1 MAADGKVVIEVELK
15 SDQVEG
21 QLNELK
27 NAFADLGGVG
37 KVFGEM
43 SSLVGTFSNTF
54 KALSGIV
61 GPVAAGV
68 VAAVTT
74 MVTAFSKLYD
84 ASKQN
89 FFENLQNISEK
100 LQPVVDI
107 VQNAT
112 NTILDCFSQ
121 VTDFSFDFST
131 LMADAIEFESS
142 MARVSGI
149 MGVLGDDAKVLT
161 ETTRQYGAT
170 TRYTSLQVSEAFSY
184 MGMAG
189 FSLQESLASIQDVLN
204 LTTIGATELGTASDI
219 VTDGLTAM
227 NMSASQA
234 SNFVDY
240 MAATITRSNTTVEL
254 MGETMKYAGSVAGTL
269 GVSMDDLSVAIGLM
283 ANSSV
288 KGSRAGTAMRTLLAN
303 LSAPT
308 ETVAKAMD
316 KYGIGLVTAK
326 DGSVDLDKTLRN
338 LRSSLKSLPL
348 VEQAAACKDLAGK
361 TGMTGLLSIVN
372 ATDDAYDS
380 LTDSVQNSTQTVS
393 YWNQNLGE
401 AGVTGKECSKRINNL
416 KEVLSQTEYLGAAFN
431 MTTQDMALAL
441 QVLGSDAKVTT
452 KNVEDLFGV
461 LDAMRDPTQ
470 SQKKIFKELG
480 LSYRE
485 IKDDAFDYSATCDMI
500 NENTKGIVDSSKGL
514 KNVVS
519 KNDLI
524 KQLYPNM
531 SLEKANEV
539 LKKYGMTA
547 KTQSTGQ
554 IDLIANLKELRSA
567 FSGMDQATREQTLSN
582 LGLSDS
588 LSEINEVC
596 GLSDEQFDKYCKNL
610 ELVTGLSEKMSQTM
624 DETTKYYLLVLS
636 SALQDVAIQGFEF
649 LKPSIQSAADAL
661 AKFFTVWRS
670 GNEKGNTKDGQALYT
685 FDNFKKALDN
695 LLGYIRNADISG
707 AIQQAF
713 SGINTFITQGGLS
726 RVLAIGKEI
735 IHQICQGIINSKG
748 DIREGISSAIKQI
761 SQFVKDVAPEV
772 EEAGKVILDALRD
785 GIKNNSD
792 NIHDAL
798 EAVASVM
805 NTWIEGSEEIKSLT
819 GSFADIFIDSFIE
832 NLTDRFTGRAS
843 ELWQA
848 ITSWLTNS
856 DYNFDFL
863 SLFSTSLG
871 MPNFLYKSNKG
882 FIERIKK
889 WFTGESYA
897 DEKTGDEKPLNTSKD
912 SNSNK
917 INNKLSSMDAN
928 EIKALQ
934 TQLTALQTT
943 AQSVSNSISQAFT
956 SLQNNLRTSLVG
968 CANIARNQ
976 FVSISNVARNQCLNV
991 SNIVRNQ
998 FLSISNIIR
1007 NQITNARNVVTSQMI
1022 SMKNVISTQVSEAR
1036 NKLTSQMISIRNVS
1050 KTQITLARN
1059 AVTSQ
1064 MISMKRVI
1072 TTQSREARNNFTR
1085 QMISMK
1091 NVARTQSREIGQ
1103 QMANGVTQ
1111 GIQSGTS
1118 RAVSAARSL
1127 VNQVN
1132 AEMKKTAKINSPSKI
1147 TTNYGE
1153 NLDEGWIVGIKNKA
1167 EQVYAAARNVT
1178 TEMQNAMK
1186 MAVQSETT
1194 KFSLEASSNSNLKI
1208 VNSVSNNTV
1217 KEIANSLGETLKET
1231 IGDIKDRPIHVDAS
1245 MDKTKVVDIIAQPVQ
1260 QKNKKIEKRK
1270 NRLEGITSV

>member
-1 MAADGKVVIEVELK
+1 
-15 SDQVEG
+15 
-21 QLNELK
+21 
-27 NAFADLGGVG
+27 
-37 KVFGEM
+37 
-43 SSLVGTFSNTF
+43 
-54 KALSGIV
+54 
-61 GPVAAGV
+61 
-68 VAAVTT
+68 
-74 MVTAFSKLYD
+74 
-84 ASKQN
+84 
-89 FFENLQNISEK
+89 
-100 LQPVVDI
+100 
-107 VQNAT
+107 
-112 NTILDCFSQ
+112 
-121 VTDFSFDFST
+121 
-131 LMADAIEFESS
+131 
-142 MARVSGI
+142 
-149 MGVLGDDAKVLT
+149 
-161 ETTRQYGAT
+161 
-170 TRYTSLQVSEAFSY
+170 
-184 MGMAG
+184 
-189 FSLQESLASIQDVLN
+189 
-204 LTTIGATELGTASDI
+204 
-219 VTDGLTAM
+219 
-227 NMSASQA
+227 
-234 SNFVDY
+234 
-240 MAATITRSNTTVEL
+240 
-254 MGETMKYAGSVAGTL
+254 MKYAGSVAGTL

-308 ETVAKAMD
+308 ETVAKAME
-316 KYGIGLVTAK
+316 KYGIELITAK

-401 AGVTGKECSKRINNL
+401 AGVTGEECSKRIDNL

-441 QVLGSDAKVTT
+441 QVLGSDAKVTS

-461 LDAMRDPTQ
+461 LDAMRNPTN
-470 SQKKIFKELG
+470 SQKKQFKELG
-480 LSYRE
+480 LTYKE
-485 IKDDAFDYSATCDMI
+485 INDDAFDYSATCDMI
-500 NENTKGIVDSSKGL
+500 NENTKGIVDSAKGL
-514 KNVVS
+514 KDVVS
-519 KNDLI
+519 KQEIIDKLNPD
-524 KQLYPNM
+524 M
-531 SLEKANEV
+531 SLKEANKV
-539 LKKYGMTA
+539 LKEYGMSA
-547 KTQSTGQ
+547 KSASTGQ
-554 IDLIANLKELRSA
+554 IDLIANLTQLREK
-567 FSGMDQATREQTLSN
+567 FGNMDQATREQILTN

-588 LSEINEVC
+588 LDEINEIC
-596 GLSDEQFDKYCKNL
+596 GLSDEQFKLYCDNL
-610 ELVTGLSEKMSQTM
+610 NLVTGLSEKMAQAM
-624 DETTKYYLLVLS
+624 DETTKNKLLILS
-636 SALQDVAIQGFEF
+636 SALQDVAIEGFEF
-649 LKPSIQSAADAL
+649 LKPAIQSTSEKL
-661 AKFFTVWRS
+661 AEFFSVWRS
-670 GNEKGNTKDGQALYT
+670 GNKEGTVEDGQVLYT

-695 LLGYIRNADISG
+695 MLGYIRNADISG

-713 SGINTFITQGGLS
+713 SGINTFITKGGLS

-735 IHQICQGIINSKG
+735 IHQICQGIIKSKG

-819 GSFADIFIDSFIE
+819 GNFADIFIDSLIE
-832 NLTDRFTGRAS
+832 NFKSRTVGRAT
-843 ELWQA
+843 ELWNA
-848 ITSWLTNS
+848 ATSWLTHS
-856 DYNFDFL
+856 TPDF
-863 SLFSTSLG
+863 S
-871 MPNFLYKSNKG
+871 KG
-882 FIERIKK
+882 GTGLLKK
-889 WFTGESYA
+889 ISEWFTGESYA
-897 DEKTGDEKPLNTSKD
+897 DEKTGNEKPLNTSKD

-917 INNKLSSMDAN
+917 INSKLSSMNTD

-943 AQSVSNSISQAFT
+943 AQNVSNSISQAFT
-956 SLQNNLRTSLVG
+956 SMQNNLRTSLVG

-976 FVSISNVARNQCLNV
+976 FVSISNVARNQSLNV

-1022 SMKNVISTQVSEAR
+1022 SMKKVISTQISEAR

-1111 GIQSGTS
+1111 GIQSGTA

-1132 AEMKKTAKINSPSKI
+1132 AEMKKTAKINSPSKV
-1147 TTNYGE
+1147 TTDYGE
-1153 NLDEGWIVGIKNKA
+1153 YMDEGLIVGMKNKA
-1167 EQVYAAARNVT
+1167 EQVYAVARDVT
-1178 TEMQNAMK
+1178 SEMQNAMK

-1194 KFSLEASSNSNLKI
+1194 KFSLEASNNSNLRI
-1208 VNSVSNNTV
+1208 INSVSNNTV

-1231 IGDIKDRPIHVDAS
+1231 IGDISDRPIQVQAN
-1245 MDKTKVVDIIAQPVQ
+1245 MDKVKVVDIIAKPIDE
-1260 QKNKKIEKRK
+1260 KNKRDEKRL

>member
-1 MAADGKVVIEVELK
+1 
-15 SDQVEG
+15 
-21 QLNELK
+21 
-27 NAFADLGGVG
+27 
-37 KVFGEM
+37 
-43 SSLVGTFSNTF
+43 
-54 KALSGIV
+54 
-61 GPVAAGV
+61 
-68 VAAVTT
+68 
-74 MVTAFSKLYD
+74 
-84 ASKQN
+84 
-89 FFENLQNISEK
+89 
-100 LQPVVDI
+100 
-107 VQNAT
+107 
-112 NTILDCFSQ
+112 
-121 VTDFSFDFST
+121 
-131 LMADAIEFESS
+131 
-142 MARVSGI
+142 
-149 MGVLGDDAKVLT
+149 
-161 ETTRQYGAT
+161 
-170 TRYTSLQVSEAFSY
+170 
-184 MGMAG
+184 
-189 FSLQESLASIQDVLN
+189 
-204 LTTIGATELGTASDI
+204 
-219 VTDGLTAM
+219 
-227 NMSASQA
+227 
-234 SNFVDY
+234 
-240 MAATITRSNTTVEL
+240 
-254 MGETMKYAGSVAGTL
+254 MKYAGSVAGTL

-441 QVLGSDAKVTT
+441 QVLGSDAKVTS

-649 LKPSIQSAADAL
+649 LKPSIQSTADAL

-670 GNEKGNTKDGQALYT
+670 GNEDGTTKNNQALYT

-695 LLGYIRNADISG
+695 LLEHIKNADISG

-772 EEAGKVILDALRD
+772 EEAGRVILDALRD

-798 EAVASVM
+798 DAVASAM
-805 NTWIEGSEEIKSLT
+805 NSWVEGSEQIKSLT

-848 ITSWLTNS
+848 ITSWITS
-856 DYNFDFL
+856 SKPDF
-863 SLFSTSLG
+863 S
-871 MPNFLYKSNKG
+871 KG
-882 FIERIKK
+882 GTGIIQGLVN

-897 DEKTGDEKPLNTSKD
+897 DEKTGNEKPLNTSKD

-917 INNKLSSMDAN
+917 INSKLSSMDTN

-934 TQLTALQTT
+934 TQLTALQST
-943 AQSVSNSISQAFT
+943 AQSVSSSISQAFT
-956 SLQNNLRTSLVG
+956 SMQNNLRTSLVG

-976 FVSISNVARNQCLNV
+976 FVSISNVARNQSLNV

-1050 KTQITLARN
+1050 RTQITLARN

-1111 GIQSGTS
+1111 GIQSGTA

-1132 AEMKKTAKINSPSKI
+1132 AEMKKTAKINSPSKV
-1147 TTNYGE
+1147 TTDYGE
-1153 NLDEGWIVGIKNKA
+1153 YMDEGLIVGMKNKA
-1167 EQVYAAARNVT
+1167 EQVYAVARDVT
-1178 TEMQNAMK
+1178 SEMQNAMK

-1231 IGDIKDRPIHVDAS
+1231 IEGINDRPIQVEAN

-1260 QKNKKIEKRK
+1260 QKNKKVEQRK

>member
-1 MAADGKVVIEVELK
+1 MEIIHKVY
-15 SDQVEG
+15 Q
-21 QLNELK
+21 
-27 NAFADLGGVG
+27 
-37 KVFGEM
+37 
-43 SSLVGTFSNTF
+43 
-54 KALSGIV
+54 
-61 GPVAAGV
+61 
-68 VAAVTT
+68 
-74 MVTAFSKLYD
+74 
-84 ASKQN
+84 
-89 FFENLQNISEK
+89 
-100 LQPVVDI
+100 
-107 VQNAT
+107 
-112 NTILDCFSQ
+112 
-121 VTDFSFDFST
+121 SFT
-131 LMADAIEFESS
+131 
-142 MARVSGI
+142 
-149 MGVLGDDAKVLT
+149 
-161 ETTRQYGAT
+161 Y
-170 TRYTSLQVSEAFSY
+170 RY
-184 MGMAG
+184 AG
-189 FSLQESLASIQDVLN
+189 FSLQESLSSIKDVLN
-204 LTTIGATELGTASDI
+204 LTTIGATQLGTASDI

-240 MAATITRSNTTVEL
+240 MAATITRSNTDVEM

-308 ETVAKAMD
+308 DTVAKAME
-316 KYGIGLVTAK
+316 KYGIELITAK

-401 AGVTGKECSKRINNL
+401 AGVTGEECSKRIDNL

-441 QVLGSDAKVTT
+441 QVLGSDAKVTS

-461 LDAMRDPTQ
+461 LDAMRNPTN
-470 SQKKIFKELG
+470 SQKKQFKELG
-480 LSYRE
+480 LTYKE
-485 IKDDAFDYSATCDMI
+485 INDDAFDYSATCDMI
-500 NENTKGIVDSSKGL
+500 NENTKGIVDSAKGL
-514 KNVVS
+514 KDVVS
-519 KNDLI
+519 KQEIIDKLNPD
-524 KQLYPNM
+524 M
-531 SLEKANEV
+531 SLKEANKV
-539 LKKYGMTA
+539 LKEYGMSA
-547 KTQSTGQ
+547 KSASTGQ
-554 IDLIANLKELRSA
+554 IDLIANLTQLREK
-567 FSGMDQATREQTLSN
+567 FGNMDQATREQILTN

-588 LSEINEVC
+588 LDEINEIC
-596 GLSDEQFDKYCKNL
+596 GLSDEQFKLYCDNL
-610 ELVTGLSEKMSQTM
+610 NLVTGLSEKMAQAM
-624 DETTKYYLLVLS
+624 DETTKNKLLILS
-636 SALQDVAIQGFEF
+636 SALQDVAIEGFEF
-649 LKPSIQSAADAL
+649 LKPAIQSTSEKL
-661 AKFFTVWRS
+661 AEFFSVWRS
-670 GNEKGNTKDGQALYT
+670 GNKEGTVEDGQVLYT

-695 LLGYIRNADISG
+695 MLGYIRNADISG

-713 SGINTFITQGGLS
+713 SGINTFITKGGLS

-735 IHQICQGIINSKG
+735 IHQICQGIIKSKG

-819 GSFADIFIDSFIE
+819 GNFADIFIDSLIE
-832 NLTDRFTGRAS
+832 NFKSRTVGRAT
-843 ELWQA
+843 ELWNA
-848 ITSWLTNS
+848 ATSWLTHS
-856 DYNFDFL
+856 TPDF
-863 SLFSTSLG
+863 S
-871 MPNFLYKSNKG
+871 KG
-882 FIERIKK
+882 GTGLLKK
-889 WFTGESYA
+889 ISEWFTGESYA
-897 DEKTGDEKPLNTSKD
+897 DKKTGNEKPLNTSKD

-917 INNKLSSMDAN
+917 INTKLSSMDTN

-934 TQLTALQTT
+934 TQLTALQSTV
-943 AQSVSNSISQAFT
+943 QSVSSSISQAFT
-956 SLQNNLRTSLVG
+956 SMQNNLRTSLVG

-976 FVSISNVARNQCLNV
+976 FVSISNVARNQSLNV

-1022 SMKNVISTQVSEAR
+1022 SMKKVISTQISEAR

-1050 KTQITLARN
+1050 RTQITLARN
-1059 AVTSQ
+1059 AVTYQ

-1103 QMANGVTQ
+1103 QLANGVTQ
-1111 GIQSGTS
+1111 GIQSGTA

-1132 AEMKKTAKINSPSKI
+1132 AEMKKTAKINSPSKV
-1147 TTNYGE
+1147 TTDYGE
-1153 NLDEGWIVGIKNKA
+1153 YMDEGLIVGMKNKA
-1167 EQVYAAARNVT
+1167 EQVYAVARDVT
-1178 TEMQNAMK
+1178 SEMQNAMK

-1231 IGDIKDRPIHVDAS
+1231 IGDISDRPIQVQAN
-1245 MDKTKVVDIIAQPVQ
+1245 MDKVKVVDIIAKPIDE
-1260 QKNKKIEKRK
+1260 KNKRDEKRL

>member
-1 MAADGKVVIEVELK
+1 
-15 SDQVEG
+15 
-21 QLNELK
+21 
-27 NAFADLGGVG
+27 
-37 KVFGEM
+37 
-43 SSLVGTFSNTF
+43 
-54 KALSGIV
+54 
-61 GPVAAGV
+61 
-68 VAAVTT
+68 
-74 MVTAFSKLYD
+74 
-84 ASKQN
+84 
-89 FFENLQNISEK
+89 
-100 LQPVVDI
+100 
-107 VQNAT
+107 
-112 NTILDCFSQ
+112 
-121 VTDFSFDFST
+121 
-131 LMADAIEFESS
+131 
-142 MARVSGI
+142 
-149 MGVLGDDAKVLT
+149 
-161 ETTRQYGAT
+161 
-170 TRYTSLQVSEAFSY
+170 
-184 MGMAG
+184 
-189 FSLQESLASIQDVLN
+189 
-204 LTTIGATELGTASDI
+204 
-219 VTDGLTAM
+219 
-227 NMSASQA
+227 
-234 SNFVDY
+234 
-240 MAATITRSNTTVEL
+240 
-254 MGETMKYAGSVAGTL
+254 MKYAGSVAGTL

-761 SQFVKDVAPEV
+761 SEFVKDVAPEI

-792 NIHDAL
+792 NIHDVL
-798 EAVASVM
+798 DAVASVM
-805 NTWIEGSEEIKSLT
+805 NSWVEGSEEIKSLT
-819 GSFADIFIDSFIE
+819 GNFADIFIDSLIE
-832 NLTDRFTGRAS
+832 NFKSRTVGRAT
-843 ELWQA
+843 ELWNA
-848 ITSWLTNS
+848 ATSWLTHS
-856 DYNFDFL
+856 TPDF
-863 SLFSTSLG
+863 S
-871 MPNFLYKSNKG
+871 KG
-882 FIERIKK
+882 GTGLLKK
-889 WFTGESYA
+889 ISEWFTGESYA

-1050 KTQITLARN
+1050 RTQITLARN

-1147 TTNYGE
+1147 TINYGE

-1270 NRLEGITSV
+1270 YRLEGITSV

>member
-1 MAADGKVVIEVELK
+1 MEIIHKVY
-15 SDQVEG
+15 Q
-21 QLNELK
+21 
-27 NAFADLGGVG
+27 
-37 KVFGEM
+37 
-43 SSLVGTFSNTF
+43 
-54 KALSGIV
+54 
-61 GPVAAGV
+61 
-68 VAAVTT
+68 
-74 MVTAFSKLYD
+74 
-84 ASKQN
+84 
-89 FFENLQNISEK
+89 
-100 LQPVVDI
+100 
-107 VQNAT
+107 
-112 NTILDCFSQ
+112 
-121 VTDFSFDFST
+121 SFT
-131 LMADAIEFESS
+131 
-142 MARVSGI
+142 
-149 MGVLGDDAKVLT
+149 
-161 ETTRQYGAT
+161 Y
-170 TRYTSLQVSEAFSY
+170 RY
-184 MGMAG
+184 AG
-189 FSLQESLASIQDVLN
+189 FSLQESLASIKDVLN
-204 LTTIGATELGTASDI
+204 LTTIGATQLGTASDI

-308 ETVAKAMD
+308 DTVAKAME
-316 KYGIGLVTAK
+316 KYGIELLTAK

-401 AGVTGKECSKRINNL
+401 AGVTGEECSKRIDNL

-441 QVLGSDAKVTT
+441 QVLGSDAKVTS

-461 LDAMRDPTQ
+461 LDAMRNPTNA
-470 SQKKIFKELG
+470 QKKQFKELG
-480 LSYRE
+480 LTYKE
-485 IKDDAFDYSATCDMI
+485 INDDAFDYSATCDMI
-500 NENTKGIVDSSKGL
+500 NENTKGIVDNAKGL
-514 KNVVS
+514 KDVVS
-519 KNDLI
+519 KQEIIDKLNPD
-524 KQLYPNM
+524 M
-531 SLEKANEV
+531 SLKEANQV
-539 LKKYGMTA
+539 LKEYGLSA
-547 KTQSTGQ
+547 KSASTGQ
-554 IDLIANLKELRSA
+554 IDLIANLTQLREK
-567 FSGMDQATREQTLSN
+567 FGDMDKSTREQILTN

-588 LSEINEVC
+588 LDEINEIC
-596 GLSDEQFDKYCKNL
+596 GLSDEQFKLYCDNL
-610 ELVTGLSEKMSQTM
+610 NLVTGLSEKMAQAM
-624 DETTKYYLLVLS
+624 DETTKNKLLILS

-649 LKPSIQSAADAL
+649 LKPAIQSTSEKL
-661 AKFFTVWRS
+661 AEFFSVWRS
-670 GNEKGNTKDGQALYT
+670 GNKEGTTEDGQVLYT

-695 LLGYIRNADISG
+695 MLGYIRNADISG

-798 EAVASVM
+798 DAVASAM
-805 NTWIEGSEEIKSLT
+805 NSWVEGSEQIKSLT
-819 GSFADIFIDSFIE
+819 GSFADIFIDSLIE
-832 NLTDRFTGRAS
+832 NFKSRTVGRAT
-843 ELWQA
+843 ELWNA
-848 ITSWLTNS
+848 ATSWLTHS
-856 DYNFDFL
+856 TPDF
-863 SLFSTSLG
+863 S
-871 MPNFLYKSNKG
+871 KG
-882 FIERIKK
+882 GTGLLKK
-889 WFTGESYA
+889 ISEWFTGESYA

-956 SLQNNLRTSLVG
+956 SLQNNLRTSL
-968 CANIARNQ
+968 NIARNQ

-1050 KTQITLARN
+1050 RTQITLARN

-1111 GIQSGTS
+1111 GIQSGTA

-1132 AEMKKTAKINSPSKI
+1132 AEMKKTAKINSPSKV
-1147 TTNYGE
+1147 TTDYGE
-1153 NLDEGWIVGIKNKA
+1153 YMDEGLIVGMKNKA
-1167 EQVYAAARNVT
+1167 EQVYAVARDVT
-1178 TEMQNAMK
+1178 SEMQNAMK

-1231 IGDIKDRPIHVDAS
+1231 IEGINDRPIQVEAN

>member
-1 MAADGKVVIEVELK
+1 
-15 SDQVEG
+15 
-21 QLNELK
+21 
-27 NAFADLGGVG
+27 
-37 KVFGEM
+37 
-43 SSLVGTFSNTF
+43 
-54 KALSGIV
+54 
-61 GPVAAGV
+61 
-68 VAAVTT
+68 
-74 MVTAFSKLYD
+74 
-84 ASKQN
+84 
-89 FFENLQNISEK
+89 
-100 LQPVVDI
+100 
-107 VQNAT
+107 
-112 NTILDCFSQ
+112 
-121 VTDFSFDFST
+121 
-131 LMADAIEFESS
+131 
-142 MARVSGI
+142 
-149 MGVLGDDAKVLT
+149 
-161 ETTRQYGAT
+161 
-170 TRYTSLQVSEAFSY
+170 
-184 MGMAG
+184 
-189 FSLQESLASIQDVLN
+189 
-204 LTTIGATELGTASDI
+204 
-219 VTDGLTAM
+219 
-227 NMSASQA
+227 
-234 SNFVDY
+234 
-240 MAATITRSNTTVEL
+240 
-254 MGETMKYAGSVAGTL
+254 MKYAGSVAGTL

-308 ETVAKAMD
+308 DTVAKAME
-316 KYGIGLVTAK
+316 KYGIELITAK

-401 AGVTGKECSKRINNL
+401 AGVTGEECSKRIDNL

-441 QVLGSDAKVTT
+441 QVLGSDAKVTS

-461 LDAMRDPTQ
+461 LDAMRNPTN
-470 SQKKIFKELG
+470 SQKKQFKELG
-480 LSYRE
+480 LTYKE
-485 IKDDAFDYSATCDMI
+485 INDDAFDYSATCDMI
-500 NENTKGIVDSSKGL
+500 NENTKGIVDSAKGL
-514 KNVVS
+514 KDVVS
-519 KNDLI
+519 KQEIIDKLNPD
-524 KQLYPNM
+524 M
-531 SLEKANEV
+531 SLKEANKV
-539 LKKYGMTA
+539 LKEYGMSA
-547 KTQSTGQ
+547 KSASTGQ
-554 IDLIANLKELRSA
+554 IDLIANLTQLREK
-567 FSGMDQATREQTLSN
+567 FGNMDQATREQILTN

-588 LSEINEVC
+588 LDEINEIC
-596 GLSDEQFDKYCKNL
+596 GLSDEQFKLYCDNL
-610 ELVTGLSEKMSQTM
+610 NLVTGLSEKMAQAM
-624 DETTKYYLLVLS
+624 DETTKNKLLILS
-636 SALQDVAIQGFEF
+636 SALQDVAIEGFEF
-649 LKPSIQSAADAL
+649 LKPAIQSTSEKL
-661 AKFFTVWRS
+661 AEFFSVWRS
-670 GNEKGNTKDGQALYT
+670 GNKEGTVEDGQVLYT

-695 LLGYIRNADISG
+695 MLGYIRNADISG

-713 SGINTFITQGGLS
+713 SGINTFITKGGLS

-735 IHQICQGIINSKG
+735 IHQICQGIIKSKG

-761 SQFVKDVAPEV
+761 SQFIKDVAPEV

-819 GSFADIFIDSFIE
+819 GNFADIFIDSLIE
-832 NLTDRFTGRAS
+832 NFKSRTVGRAT
-843 ELWQA
+843 ELWNA
-848 ITSWLTNS
+848 ATSWLTHS
-856 DYNFDFL
+856 TPDF
-863 SLFSTSLG
+863 S
-871 MPNFLYKSNKG
+871 KG
-882 FIERIKK
+882 GTGLLKK
-889 WFTGESYA
+889 ISEWFTGESYA
-897 DEKTGDEKPLNTSKD
+897 DEKTGNEKPLNTSKD

-917 INNKLSSMDAN
+917 INTKLSSMDTN

-934 TQLTALQTT
+934 TQLTALQSTV
-943 AQSVSNSISQAFT
+943 QSVSSSISQAFT
-956 SLQNNLRTSLVG
+956 SMQNNLRTSLVG

-976 FVSISNVARNQCLNV
+976 FVSISNVARNQSLNV

-1022 SMKNVISTQVSEAR
+1022 SMKKVISTQISEAR

-1050 KTQITLARN
+1050 RTQITLARN
-1059 AVTSQ
+1059 AVTYQ

-1103 QMANGVTQ
+1103 QLANGVTQ
-1111 GIQSGTS
+1111 GIQSGTA

-1132 AEMKKTAKINSPSKI
+1132 AEMKKTAKINSPSKV
-1147 TTNYGE
+1147 TTDYGE
-1153 NLDEGWIVGIKNKA
+1153 YMDEGLIVGMKNKA
-1167 EQVYAAARNVT
+1167 EQVYAVARDVT
-1178 TEMQNAMK
+1178 SEMQNAMK

-1231 IGDIKDRPIHVDAS
+1231 IGDISDRPIQVQAN
-1245 MDKTKVVDIIAQPVQ
+1245 MDKVKVVDIIAKPIDE
-1260 QKNKKIEKRK
+1260 KNKRDEKRL

>member
-1 MAADGKVVIEVELK
+1 MEIIHKVY
-15 SDQVEG
+15 Q
-21 QLNELK
+21 
-27 NAFADLGGVG
+27 
-37 KVFGEM
+37 
-43 SSLVGTFSNTF
+43 
-54 KALSGIV
+54 
-61 GPVAAGV
+61 
-68 VAAVTT
+68 
-74 MVTAFSKLYD
+74 
-84 ASKQN
+84 
-89 FFENLQNISEK
+89 
-100 LQPVVDI
+100 
-107 VQNAT
+107 
-112 NTILDCFSQ
+112 
-121 VTDFSFDFST
+121 SFT
-131 LMADAIEFESS
+131 
-142 MARVSGI
+142 
-149 MGVLGDDAKVLT
+149 
-161 ETTRQYGAT
+161 Y
-170 TRYTSLQVSEAFSY
+170 RY
-184 MGMAG
+184 AG
-189 FSLQESLASIQDVLN
+189 FSLQESLASIKDVLN
-204 LTTIGATELGTASDI
+204 LTTIGATQLGTASDI

-240 MAATITRSNTTVEL
+240 MAATITRSNTDVEM

-308 ETVAKAMD
+308 DTVAKAME
-316 KYGIGLVTAK
+316 KYGIELITAK

-401 AGVTGKECSKRINNL
+401 AGVTGEECSKRIDNL

-441 QVLGSDAKVTT
+441 QVLGSDAKVTS

-461 LDAMRDPTQ
+461 LDAMRNPTN
-470 SQKKIFKELG
+470 SQKKQFKELG
-480 LSYRE
+480 LTYKE
-485 IKDDAFDYSATCDMI
+485 INDDAFDYSATCDMI
-500 NENTKGIVDSSKGL
+500 NENTKGIVDSAKGL
-514 KNVVS
+514 KDVVS
-519 KNDLI
+519 KQEIIDKLNPD
-524 KQLYPNM
+524 M
-531 SLEKANEV
+531 SLKEANKV
-539 LKKYGMTA
+539 LKEYGMSA
-547 KTQSTGQ
+547 KSASTGQ
-554 IDLIANLKELRSA
+554 IDLIANLTQLREK
-567 FSGMDQATREQTLSN
+567 FGNMDQATREQILTN

-588 LSEINEVC
+588 LDEINEIC
-596 GLSDEQFDKYCKNL
+596 GLSDEQFKLYCDNL
-610 ELVTGLSEKMSQTM
+610 NLVTGLSEKMAQAM
-624 DETTKYYLLVLS
+624 DETTKNKLLILS
-636 SALQDVAIQGFEF
+636 SALQDVAIEGFEF
-649 LKPSIQSAADAL
+649 LKPAIQSTSEKL
-661 AKFFTVWRS
+661 AEFFSVWRS
-670 GNEKGNTKDGQALYT
+670 GNKEGTVEDGQVLYT

-695 LLGYIRNADISG
+695 MLGYIRNADISG

-761 SQFVKDVAPEV
+761 SEFVKDVAPEI
-772 EEAGKVILDALRD
+772 EEAGRVILDALRD

-798 EAVASVM
+798 DAVASAM
-805 NTWIEGSEEIKSLT
+805 NSWVEGSEQIKSLT
-819 GSFADIFIDSFIE
+819 GSFADIFIDSLIE
-832 NLTDRFTGRAS
+832 NLKSRTIGRAT
-843 ELWQA
+843 ELWNA
-848 ITSWLTNS
+848 ATSWLTHS
-856 DYNFDFL
+856 TPDF
-863 SLFSTSLG
+863 S
-871 MPNFLYKSNKG
+871 KG
-882 FIERIKK
+882 GTGLLKK
-889 WFTGESYA
+889 ISEWFTGESYA
-897 DEKTGDEKPLNTSKD
+897 DEKTGNEKPLNTSKD

-917 INNKLSSMDAN
+917 INTKLSSMDTN

-934 TQLTALQTT
+934 TQLTALQSTV
-943 AQSVSNSISQAFT
+943 QSVSSSISQAFT
-956 SLQNNLRTSLVG
+956 SMQNNLRTSLVG

-976 FVSISNVARNQCLNV
+976 FVSISNVARNQSLNV

-1132 AEMKKTAKINSPSKI
+1132 AEMKKTAKINSPSKV
-1147 TTNYGE
+1147 TTDYGE
-1153 NLDEGWIVGIKNKA
+1153 YMDEGLIVGMKNKA
-1167 EQVYAAARNVT
+1167 EQVYAVARDVT
-1178 TEMQNAMK
+1178 SEMQNAMK

-1231 IGDIKDRPIHVDAS
+1231 IGDISDRPIQVQAN
-1245 MDKTKVVDIIAQPVQ
+1245 MDKVKVVDIIAKPIDE
-1260 QKNKKIEKRK
+1260 KNKRDEKRL

>member
-1 MAADGKVVIEVELK
+1 
-15 SDQVEG
+15 
-21 QLNELK
+21 
-27 NAFADLGGVG
+27 
-37 KVFGEM
+37 
-43 SSLVGTFSNTF
+43 
-54 KALSGIV
+54 
-61 GPVAAGV
+61 
-68 VAAVTT
+68 
-74 MVTAFSKLYD
+74 
-84 ASKQN
+84 
-89 FFENLQNISEK
+89 
-100 LQPVVDI
+100 
-107 VQNAT
+107 
-112 NTILDCFSQ
+112 
-121 VTDFSFDFST
+121 
-131 LMADAIEFESS
+131 
-142 MARVSGI
+142 
-149 MGVLGDDAKVLT
+149 
-161 ETTRQYGAT
+161 
-170 TRYTSLQVSEAFSY
+170 
-184 MGMAG
+184 
-189 FSLQESLASIQDVLN
+189 
-204 LTTIGATELGTASDI
+204 
-219 VTDGLTAM
+219 
-227 NMSASQA
+227 
-234 SNFVDY
+234 
-240 MAATITRSNTTVEL
+240 
-254 MGETMKYAGSVAGTL
+254 MKYAGSVAGTL

-308 ETVAKAMD
+308 DTVAKAME
-316 KYGIGLVTAK
+316 KYGIELITAK

-441 QVLGSDAKVTT
+441 QVLGSDAKVTS

-461 LDAMRDPTQ
+461 LDAMRNPTNA
-470 SQKKIFKELG
+470 QKKQFKELG
-480 LSYRE
+480 LTYKE
-485 IKDDAFDYSATCDMI
+485 INDDAFDYSATCDMI
-500 NENTKGIVDSSKGL
+500 NENTKGIVDNAKGL
-514 KNVVS
+514 KDVVS
-519 KNDLI
+519 KQEIIDKLNPD
-524 KQLYPNM
+524 M
-531 SLEKANEV
+531 SLKEANQV
-539 LKKYGMTA
+539 LKEYGLSA
-547 KTQSTGQ
+547 KSASTGQ
-554 IDLIANLKELRSA
+554 IDLIANLTQLREK
-567 FSGMDQATREQTLSN
+567 FGDMDKSTREQILTN

-588 LSEINEVC
+588 LDEINEIC
-596 GLSDEQFDKYCKNL
+596 GLSDEQFKLYCDNL
-610 ELVTGLSEKMSQTM
+610 NLVTGLSEKMAQAM
-624 DETTKYYLLVLS
+624 DETTKNKLLILS
-636 SALQDVAIQGFEF
+636 SALQDVAIEGFEF
-649 LKPSIQSAADAL
+649 LKPAIQSTSEKL
-661 AKFFTVWRS
+661 AEFFSVWRS
-670 GNEKGNTKDGQALYT
+670 GNKEGTVEDGQVLYT

-695 LLGYIRNADISG
+695 MLGYIRNADISG

-713 SGINTFITQGGLS
+713 SGINTFITKGGLS

-735 IHQICQGIINSKG
+735 IHQICQGIIKSKG

-792 NIHDAL
+792 NIHGAL
-798 EAVASVM
+798 EAVASVI

-819 GSFADIFIDSFIE
+819 GNFADIFIDSLIE
-832 NLTDRFTGRAS
+832 NFKSRTVGRAT
-843 ELWQA
+843 ELWNA
-848 ITSWLTNS
+848 ATSWLTHS
-856 DYNFDFL
+856 TPDF
-863 SLFSTSLG
+863 S
-871 MPNFLYKSNKG
+871 KG
-882 FIERIKK
+882 GTGLLKK
-889 WFTGESYA
+889 ISEWFTGESYA
-897 DEKTGDEKPLNTSKD
+897 DEKTGNEKPLNTSKD

-917 INNKLSSMDAN
+917 INTKLSSMDTN

-934 TQLTALQTT
+934 TQLTALQSTV
-943 AQSVSNSISQAFT
+943 QSVSSSISQAFT
-956 SLQNNLRTSLVG
+956 SMQNNLRTSLVG

-976 FVSISNVARNQCLNV
+976 FVSISNVARNQSLNV

-1022 SMKNVISTQVSEAR
+1022 SMKKVISTQISEAR

-1050 KTQITLARN
+1050 RTQITLARN
-1059 AVTSQ
+1059 AVTYQ

-1103 QMANGVTQ
+1103 QLANGVTQ
-1111 GIQSGTS
+1111 GIQSGTA

-1132 AEMKKTAKINSPSKI
+1132 AEMKKTAKINSPSKV
-1147 TTNYGE
+1147 TTDYGE
-1153 NLDEGWIVGIKNKA
+1153 YMDEGLIVGMKNKA
-1167 EQVYAAARNVT
+1167 EQVYAVARDVT
-1178 TEMQNAMK
+1178 SEMQNAMK

-1231 IGDIKDRPIHVDAS
+1231 IGDISDRPIQVQAN
-1245 MDKTKVVDIIAQPVQ
+1245 MDKVKVVDIIAKPIDE
-1260 QKNKKIEKRK
+1260 KNKRDEKRL

>member
-1 MAADGKVVIEVELK
+1 
-15 SDQVEG
+15 
-21 QLNELK
+21 
-27 NAFADLGGVG
+27 
-37 KVFGEM
+37 
-43 SSLVGTFSNTF
+43 
-54 KALSGIV
+54 
-61 GPVAAGV
+61 
-68 VAAVTT
+68 
-74 MVTAFSKLYD
+74 
-84 ASKQN
+84 
-89 FFENLQNISEK
+89 
-100 LQPVVDI
+100 
-107 VQNAT
+107 
-112 NTILDCFSQ
+112 
-121 VTDFSFDFST
+121 
-131 LMADAIEFESS
+131 
-142 MARVSGI
+142 
-149 MGVLGDDAKVLT
+149 
-161 ETTRQYGAT
+161 
-170 TRYTSLQVSEAFSY
+170 
-184 MGMAG
+184 
-189 FSLQESLASIQDVLN
+189 
-204 LTTIGATELGTASDI
+204 
-219 VTDGLTAM
+219 
-227 NMSASQA
+227 
-234 SNFVDY
+234 
-240 MAATITRSNTTVEL
+240 
-254 MGETMKYAGSVAGTL
+254 MKYAGSVAGTL

-308 ETVAKAMD
+308 DTVAKAME
-316 KYGIGLVTAK
+316 KYGIELITAK

-441 QVLGSDAKVTT
+441 QVLGSDAKVTS

-461 LDAMRDPTQ
+461 LDAMRNPTNA
-470 SQKKIFKELG
+470 QKKQFKELG
-480 LSYRE
+480 LTYKE
-485 IKDDAFDYSATCDMI
+485 INDDAFDYSATCDMI
-500 NENTKGIVDSSKGL
+500 NENTKGIVDNAKGL
-514 KNVVS
+514 KDVVS
-519 KNDLI
+519 KQEIIDKLNPD
-524 KQLYPNM
+524 M
-531 SLEKANEV
+531 SLKEANQV
-539 LKKYGMTA
+539 LKEYGLSA
-547 KTQSTGQ
+547 KSASTGQ
-554 IDLIANLKELRSA
+554 IDLIANLTQLREK
-567 FSGMDQATREQTLSN
+567 FGNMDQATREQILTN

-588 LSEINEVC
+588 LDEINEIC
-596 GLSDEQFDKYCKNL
+596 GLSDEQFKLYCDNL
-610 ELVTGLSEKMSQTM
+610 NLVTGLSEKMAQAM
-624 DETTKYYLLVLS
+624 DETTKNKLLILS
-636 SALQDVAIQGFEF
+636 SALQDVAIEGFEF
-649 LKPSIQSAADAL
+649 LKPAIQSTSEKL
-661 AKFFTVWRS
+661 AEFFSVWRS
-670 GNEKGNTKDGQALYT
+670 GNKEGTVEDGQVLYT

-695 LLGYIRNADISG
+695 MLGYIRNADISG

-713 SGINTFITQGGLS
+713 SGINTFITKGGLS

-735 IHQICQGIINSKG
+735 IHQICQGIIKSKG

-761 SQFVKDVAPEV
+761 SQFIKDVAPEV

-848 ITSWLTNS
+848 VTSWLTNS
-856 DYNFDFL
+856 KPDFSKGGTGL
-863 SLFSTSLG
+863 I
-871 MPNFLYKSNKG
+871 KSIVG
-882 FIERIKK
+882 

-897 DEKTGDEKPLNTSKD
+897 DEKTGNEKPLNTNKN

-917 INNKLSSMDAN
+917 INTKLSSMDTN

-934 TQLTALQTT
+934 TQLTALQSTV
-943 AQSVSNSISQAFT
+943 QSVSSSISQAFT
-956 SLQNNLRTSLVG
+956 SMQNNLRTSLVG

-976 FVSISNVARNQCLNV
+976 FVNISNVARNQCLNV

-1022 SMKNVISTQVSEAR
+1022 SMKKVISTQISEAR

-1050 KTQITLARN
+1050 RTQITLARN

-1103 QMANGVTQ
+1103 QLANGVTQ
-1111 GIQSGTS
+1111 GIQSGTA

-1132 AEMKKTAKINSPSKI
+1132 AEMKKTAKINSPSKV
-1147 TTNYGE
+1147 TTDYGE
-1153 NLDEGWIVGIKNKA
+1153 YMDEGLIVGMKNKA
-1167 EQVYAAARNVT
+1167 EQVYAVARDVT
-1178 TEMQNAMK
+1178 SEMQNAMK

-1231 IGDIKDRPIHVDAS
+1231 IGDISDRPIQVQAN
-1245 MDKTKVVDIIAQPVQ
+1245 MDKVKVVDIIAKPIDE
-1260 QKNKKIEKRK
+1260 KNKRDEKRL

>member
-121 VTDFSFDFST
+121 VTDFNFDFST

-170 TRYTSLQVSEAFSY
+170 TRYTSVQVSEAFSY

-582 LGLSDS
+582 LGLSNS

-713 SGINTFITQGGLS
+713 SGINTFITKGGLS

-735 IHQICQGIINSKG
+735 IHQICQGIIKSKG

-761 SQFVKDVAPEV
+761 SEFVKDVAPEI

-819 GSFADIFIDSFIE
+819 GNFADIFIDSLIE
-832 NLTDRFTGRAS
+832 NFKSRTVGRAT
-843 ELWQA
+843 ELWNA
-848 ITSWLTNS
+848 ATSWLTHS
-856 DYNFDFL
+856 TPDF
-863 SLFSTSLG
+863 S
-871 MPNFLYKSNKG
+871 KG
-882 FIERIKK
+882 GTGLLKK
-889 WFTGESYA
+889 ISEWFTGESYA
-897 DEKTGDEKPLNTSKD
+897 DEKTGDEKPFNTIKD

-917 INNKLSSMDAN
+917 INNKLSSMDTN

-1022 SMKNVISTQVSEAR
+1022 SMKNVISTQISEAR

-1050 KTQITLARN
+1050 RTQITLARN

-1132 AEMKKTAKINSPSKI
+1132 AEMKKTAKINSPSKV
-1147 TTNYGE
+1147 TTDYGE
-1153 NLDEGWIVGIKNKA
+1153 YMDEGLIVGMKNKA
-1167 EQVYAAARNVT
+1167 EQVYAVARNVT
-1178 TEMQNAMK
+1178 SEMQNAMK

-1231 IGDIKDRPIHVDAS
+1231 IEGINDRPIQVEANI
-1245 MDKTKVVDIIAQPVQ
+1245 DKTKVVDIIAQPVQ

-1270 NRLEGITSV
+1270 NRLGGITSV

>member
-1 MAADGKVVIEVELK
+1 
-15 SDQVEG
+15 
-21 QLNELK
+21 
-27 NAFADLGGVG
+27 
-37 KVFGEM
+37 
-43 SSLVGTFSNTF
+43 
-54 KALSGIV
+54 
-61 GPVAAGV
+61 
-68 VAAVTT
+68 
-74 MVTAFSKLYD
+74 
-84 ASKQN
+84 
-89 FFENLQNISEK
+89 
-100 LQPVVDI
+100 
-107 VQNAT
+107 
-112 NTILDCFSQ
+112 
-121 VTDFSFDFST
+121 
-131 LMADAIEFESS
+131 
-142 MARVSGI
+142 
-149 MGVLGDDAKVLT
+149 
-161 ETTRQYGAT
+161 
-170 TRYTSLQVSEAFSY
+170 
-184 MGMAG
+184 
-189 FSLQESLASIQDVLN
+189 
-204 LTTIGATELGTASDI
+204 
-219 VTDGLTAM
+219 
-227 NMSASQA
+227 
-234 SNFVDY
+234 
-240 MAATITRSNTTVEL
+240 
-254 MGETMKYAGSVAGTL
+254 
-269 GVSMDDLSVAIGLM
+269 MDDLSVSIGLM
-283 ANSSV
+283 ANSSI

-441 QVLGSDAKVTT
+441 QVLGSDAKVTS

-649 LKPSIQSAADAL
+649 LKPSIQSTADAL

-670 GNEKGNTKDGQALYT
+670 GNEDGTTKNNQALYT

-695 LLGYIRNADISG
+695 LLEHIKNADISG

-761 SQFVKDVAPEV
+761 SEFVKDVAPEI
-772 EEAGKVILDALRD
+772 EEAGRVILDALRD

-798 EAVASVM
+798 DAVASAM
-805 NTWIEGSEEIKSLT
+805 NSWVEGSEQIKSLT

-848 ITSWLTNS
+848 ITSWITS
-856 DYNFDFL
+856 SKPDF
-863 SLFSTSLG
+863 S
-871 MPNFLYKSNKG
+871 KG
-882 FIERIKK
+882 GTGIIQGLVN

-897 DEKTGDEKPLNTSKD
+897 DEKTGNEKPLNTSKD

-917 INNKLSSMDAN
+917 INSKLSSMNTD

-934 TQLTALQTT
+934 TQLTALQST
-943 AQSVSNSISQAFT
+943 AQSVSSSISQSFT

-1022 SMKNVISTQVSEAR
+1022 S
-1036 NKLTSQMISIRNVS
+1036 IRNVS
-1050 KTQITLARN
+1050 RTQITLARN

-1111 GIQSGTS
+1111 GIQSGTA

-1132 AEMKKTAKINSPSKI
+1132 AEMKKTAKINSPSKV
-1147 TTNYGE
+1147 TTDYGE
-1153 NLDEGWIVGIKNKA
+1153 YMDEGLIVGMKNKA
-1167 EQVYAAARNVT
+1167 EQVYAVARDIT
-1178 TEMQNAMK
+1178 SEMQNAMK

-1231 IGDIKDRPIHVDAS
+1231 IEGINDRPIQVEAN

>member
-713 SGINTFITQGGLS
+713 SGINTFITKGGLS

-735 IHQICQGIINSKG
+735 IHQICQGIIKSKG

-819 GSFADIFIDSFIE
+819 GNFADIFIDSLIE
-832 NLTDRFTGRAS
+832 NFKSRTVGRAT
-843 ELWQA
+843 ELWNA
-848 ITSWLTNS
+848 ATSWLTHS
-856 DYNFDFL
+856 TPDF
-863 SLFSTSLG
+863 S
-871 MPNFLYKSNKG
+871 KG
-882 FIERIKK
+882 GTGLLKK
-889 WFTGESYA
+889 ISEWFTGESYA
-897 DEKTGDEKPLNTSKD
+897 DEKTGNEKPLNTSKD

-917 INNKLSSMDAN
+917 INTKLSSMDTN

-934 TQLTALQTT
+934 TQLTALQSTV
-943 AQSVSNSISQAFT
+943 QSVSSSISQAFT
-956 SLQNNLRTSLVG
+956 SMQNNLRTSLVG

-976 FVSISNVARNQCLNV
+976 FVSISNVARNQSLNV

-1022 SMKNVISTQVSEAR
+1022 SMKKVISTQISEAR

-1050 KTQITLARN
+1050 RTQITLARN
-1059 AVTSQ
+1059 AVTYQ

-1103 QMANGVTQ
+1103 QLANGVTQ
-1111 GIQSGTS
+1111 GIQSGTA

-1132 AEMKKTAKINSPSKI
+1132 AEMKKTAKINSPSKV
-1147 TTNYGE
+1147 TTDYGE
-1153 NLDEGWIVGIKNKA
+1153 YMDEGLIVGMKNKA
-1167 EQVYAAARNVT
+1167 EQVYAVARDVT
-1178 TEMQNAMK
+1178 SEMQNAMK

-1231 IGDIKDRPIHVDAS
+1231 IGDISDRPIQVQAN
-1245 MDKTKVVDIIAQPVQ
+1245 MDKVKVVDIIAKPIDE
-1260 QKNKKIEKRK
+1260 KNKRDEKRL

>member
-1 MAADGKVVIEVELK
+1 
-15 SDQVEG
+15 
-21 QLNELK
+21 
-27 NAFADLGGVG
+27 
-37 KVFGEM
+37 
-43 SSLVGTFSNTF
+43 
-54 KALSGIV
+54 
-61 GPVAAGV
+61 
-68 VAAVTT
+68 
-74 MVTAFSKLYD
+74 
-84 ASKQN
+84 
-89 FFENLQNISEK
+89 
-100 LQPVVDI
+100 
-107 VQNAT
+107 
-112 NTILDCFSQ
+112 
-121 VTDFSFDFST
+121 
-131 LMADAIEFESS
+131 
-142 MARVSGI
+142 
-149 MGVLGDDAKVLT
+149 
-161 ETTRQYGAT
+161 
-170 TRYTSLQVSEAFSY
+170 
-184 MGMAG
+184 
-189 FSLQESLASIQDVLN
+189 
-204 LTTIGATELGTASDI
+204 
-219 VTDGLTAM
+219 
-227 NMSASQA
+227 
-234 SNFVDY
+234 
-240 MAATITRSNTTVEL
+240 
-254 MGETMKYAGSVAGTL
+254 MKYAGSVAGTL

-283 ANSSV
+283 ANSSI

-401 AGVTGKECSKRINNL
+401 AGVTGEECSKRIDNL

-441 QVLGSDAKVTT
+441 QVLGSDAKVTS

-461 LDAMRDPTQ
+461 LDAMRNPTN
-470 SQKKIFKELG
+470 SQKKQFKELG
-480 LSYRE
+480 LTYKE
-485 IKDDAFDYSATCDMI
+485 INDDAFDYSATCDMI
-500 NENTKGIVDSSKGL
+500 NENTKGIVDSAKGL
-514 KNVVS
+514 KDVVS
-519 KNDLI
+519 KQEIIDKLNPD
-524 KQLYPNM
+524 M
-531 SLEKANEV
+531 SLKEANKV
-539 LKKYGMTA
+539 LKEYGMSA
-547 KTQSTGQ
+547 KSASTGQ
-554 IDLIANLKELRSA
+554 IDLIANLTQLREK
-567 FSGMDQATREQTLSN
+567 FGNMDQATREQILTN

-588 LSEINEVC
+588 LDEINEIC
-596 GLSDEQFDKYCKNL
+596 GLSDEQFKLYCDNL
-610 ELVTGLSEKMSQTM
+610 NLVTGLSEKMAQAM
-624 DETTKYYLLVLS
+624 DETTKNKLLILS
-636 SALQDVAIQGFEF
+636 SALQDVAIEGFEF
-649 LKPSIQSAADAL
+649 LKPAIQSTSEKL
-661 AKFFTVWRS
+661 AEFFSVWRS
-670 GNEKGNTKDGQALYT
+670 GNKEGTVEDGQVLYT

-695 LLGYIRNADISG
+695 MLGYIRNADISG

-713 SGINTFITQGGLS
+713 SGINTFITKGGLS

-735 IHQICQGIINSKG
+735 IHQICQGIIKSKG

-761 SQFVKDVAPEV
+761 SQFIKDVAPEV

-819 GSFADIFIDSFIE
+819 GNFADIFIDSLIE
-832 NLTDRFTGRAS
+832 NFKSRTVGRAT
-843 ELWQA
+843 ELWNA
-848 ITSWLTNS
+848 ATSWLTHS
-856 DYNFDFL
+856 TPDF
-863 SLFSTSLG
+863 S
-871 MPNFLYKSNKG
+871 KG
-882 FIERIKK
+882 GTGLLKK
-889 WFTGESYA
+889 ISEWFTGESYA
-897 DEKTGDEKPLNTSKD
+897 DEKTGNEKPLNTSKD

-917 INNKLSSMDAN
+917 INTKLSSMDTN

-934 TQLTALQTT
+934 TQLTALQSTV
-943 AQSVSNSISQAFT
+943 QSVSSSISQAFT
-956 SLQNNLRTSLVG
+956 SMQNNLRTSLVG

-976 FVSISNVARNQCLNV
+976 FVSISNVARNQSLNV

-1022 SMKNVISTQVSEAR
+1022 SMKKVISTQISEAR

-1050 KTQITLARN
+1050 RTQITLARN
-1059 AVTSQ
+1059 AVTYQ

-1103 QMANGVTQ
+1103 QLANGVTQ
-1111 GIQSGTS
+1111 GIQSGTA

-1132 AEMKKTAKINSPSKI
+1132 AEMKKTAKINSPSKV
-1147 TTNYGE
+1147 TTDYGE
-1153 NLDEGWIVGIKNKA
+1153 YMDEGLIVGMKNKA
-1167 EQVYAAARNVT
+1167 EQVYAVARDVT
-1178 TEMQNAMK
+1178 SEMQNAMK

-1231 IGDIKDRPIHVDAS
+1231 IGDISDRPIQVQAN
-1245 MDKTKVVDIIAQPVQ
+1245 MDKVKVVDIIAKPIDE
-1260 QKNKKIEKRK
+1260 KNKRDEKRL

>member
-121 VTDFSFDFST
+121 VTDFNFDFST

-170 TRYTSLQVSEAFSY
+170 TRYTSVQVSEAFSY

-713 SGINTFITQGGLS
+713 SGINTFITKGGLS

-735 IHQICQGIINSKG
+735 IHQICQGIIKSKG

-1072 TTQSREARNNFTR
+1072 TTQSREARNSFTR

-1111 GIQSGTS
+1111 GIQSGTA

-1132 AEMKKTAKINSPSKI
+1132 AEMKKTAKINSPSKV
-1147 TTNYGE
+1147 TTDYGE
-1153 NLDEGWIVGIKNKA
+1153 YMDEGLIVGMKNKA
-1167 EQVYAAARNVT
+1167 EQVYAVARDVT
-1178 TEMQNAMK
+1178 SEMQNAMK

-1231 IGDIKDRPIHVDAS
+1231 IGDISDRPIQVQAN
-1245 MDKTKVVDIIAQPVQ
+1245 MDKVKVVDIIAKPIDE
-1260 QKNKKIEKRK
+1260 KNKRDEKRL

>member
-1 MAADGKVVIEVELK
+1 
-15 SDQVEG
+15 
-21 QLNELK
+21 
-27 NAFADLGGVG
+27 
-37 KVFGEM
+37 
-43 SSLVGTFSNTF
+43 
-54 KALSGIV
+54 
-61 GPVAAGV
+61 
-68 VAAVTT
+68 
-74 MVTAFSKLYD
+74 
-84 ASKQN
+84 
-89 FFENLQNISEK
+89 
-100 LQPVVDI
+100 
-107 VQNAT
+107 
-112 NTILDCFSQ
+112 
-121 VTDFSFDFST
+121 
-131 LMADAIEFESS
+131 
-142 MARVSGI
+142 
-149 MGVLGDDAKVLT
+149 
-161 ETTRQYGAT
+161 
-170 TRYTSLQVSEAFSY
+170 
-184 MGMAG
+184 
-189 FSLQESLASIQDVLN
+189 
-204 LTTIGATELGTASDI
+204 
-219 VTDGLTAM
+219 
-227 NMSASQA
+227 
-234 SNFVDY
+234 
-240 MAATITRSNTTVEL
+240 
-254 MGETMKYAGSVAGTL
+254 MKYAGSVAGTL

-401 AGVTGKECSKRINNL
+401 AGVTGKECSERINNL

-441 QVLGSDAKVTT
+441 QVLGSDAKVTS
-452 KNVEDLFGV
+452 KNVEDLFSV
-461 LDAMRDPTQ
+461 LDAMKDPTK
-470 SQKKIFKELG
+470 SQKKLFKELG

-514 KNVVS
+514 KNVLS
-519 KNDLI
+519 KKDLI

-531 SLEKANEV
+531 PLEEANKV
-539 LKKYGMTA
+539 LKEYGMTA

-567 FSGMDQATREQTLSN
+567 FSGMDSATREQTLSN

-588 LSEINEVC
+588 LNEINEVC
-596 GLSDEQFDKYCKNL
+596 SLSDEQFDKYCKNL
-610 ELVTGLSEKMSQTM
+610 ELVTGLSEKMSNTM

-649 LKPSIQSAADAL
+649 LKPSIQSTADAL
-661 AKFFTVWRS
+661 AEFFTVWRS
-670 GNEKGNTKDGQALYT
+670 GNKDGTTKDNQTLYT

-695 LLGYIRNADISG
+695 LLEHIKNADISG

-798 EAVASVM
+798 DAVASAM
-805 NTWIEGSEEIKSLT
+805 NSWVEGSEQIKSLT

-871 MPNFLYKSNKG
+871 MPNFLYKSNKDFLG
-882 FIERIKK
+882 KIIQ
-889 WFTGESYA
+889 WGTGKTYA
-897 DEKTGDEKPLNTSKD
+897 DEKTGNEKPLNTS
-912 SNSNK
+912 SNK
-917 INNKLSSMDAN
+917 INTKLSSMDAN
-928 EIKALQ
+928 EIKELQ

-943 AQSVSNSISQAFT
+943 AQSVSSSISQAFT

-1050 KTQITLARN
+1050 RTQITLARN

-1072 TTQSREARNNFTR
+1072 T
-1085 QMISMK
+1085 
-1091 NVARTQSREIGQ
+1091 TQSREIGQ

>member
-1 MAADGKVVIEVELK
+1 MEIIHKVY
-15 SDQVEG
+15 Q
-21 QLNELK
+21 
-27 NAFADLGGVG
+27 
-37 KVFGEM
+37 
-43 SSLVGTFSNTF
+43 
-54 KALSGIV
+54 
-61 GPVAAGV
+61 
-68 VAAVTT
+68 
-74 MVTAFSKLYD
+74 
-84 ASKQN
+84 
-89 FFENLQNISEK
+89 
-100 LQPVVDI
+100 
-107 VQNAT
+107 
-112 NTILDCFSQ
+112 
-121 VTDFSFDFST
+121 SFT
-131 LMADAIEFESS
+131 
-142 MARVSGI
+142 
-149 MGVLGDDAKVLT
+149 
-161 ETTRQYGAT
+161 Y
-170 TRYTSLQVSEAFSY
+170 RY
-184 MGMAG
+184 AG
-189 FSLQESLASIQDVLN
+189 FSLQESLASIKDVLN
-204 LTTIGATELGTASDI
+204 LTTIGATQLGTASDI

-240 MAATITRSNTTVEL
+240 MAATITRSNTDVEM

-308 ETVAKAMD
+308 DTVAKAME
-316 KYGIGLVTAK
+316 KYGIELITAK

-441 QVLGSDAKVTT
+441 QVLGSDAKVTS

-461 LDAMRDPTQ
+461 LDAMRNPTNA
-470 SQKKIFKELG
+470 QKKQFKELG
-480 LSYRE
+480 LTYKE
-485 IKDDAFDYSATCDMI
+485 INDDAFDYSATCDMI
-500 NENTKGIVDSSKGL
+500 NENTKGIVDNAKGL
-514 KNVVS
+514 KDVVS
-519 KNDLI
+519 KQEIIDKLNPD
-524 KQLYPNM
+524 M
-531 SLEKANEV
+531 SLKEANKV
-539 LKKYGMTA
+539 LKEYGLSA
-547 KTQSTGQ
+547 KSASTGQ
-554 IDLIANLKELRSA
+554 IDLIANLTQLREK
-567 FSGMDQATREQTLSN
+567 FGDMDKSTREQILTN

-588 LSEINEVC
+588 LDEINEIC
-596 GLSDEQFDKYCKNL
+596 GLSDEQFKLYCDNL
-610 ELVTGLSEKMSQTM
+610 NLVTGLSEKMAQAM
-624 DETTKYYLLVLS
+624 DETTKNKLLILS

-649 LKPSIQSAADAL
+649 LKPAIQSTSEKL
-661 AKFFTVWRS
+661 AEFFSVWRS
-670 GNEKGNTKDGQALYT
+670 GNKEGTTEDGQVLYT

-695 LLGYIRNADISG
+695 MLGYIRNADISG

-761 SQFVKDVAPEV
+761 SEFVKDVAPEI

-798 EAVASVM
+798 DAVASAM
-805 NTWIEGSEEIKSLT
+805 NSWVEGSEQIKSLT

-897 DEKTGDEKPLNTSKD
+897 DEKTGNEKPLNTKD

-917 INNKLSSMDAN
+917 INSKLSNMDAN

-934 TQLTALQTT
+934 TQLTALQST
-943 AQSVSNSISQAFT
+943 AQSVSSSISQSFT

-1050 KTQITLARN
+1050 RTQITQARN
-1059 AVTSQ
+1059 TVTSQ
-1064 MISMKRVI
+1064 MISMKNVI
-1072 TTQSREARNNFTR
+1072 STQSREARNNFTR

-1091 NVARTQSREIGQ
+1091 NVARTQSTQIGQ
-1103 QMANGVTQ
+1103 QMANGVTK
-1111 GIQSGTS
+1111 GLQSGTG

-1132 AEMKKTAKINSPSKI
+1132 AEMRKTAKINSPSKV
-1147 TTNYGE
+1147 TTQYGE
-1153 NLDEGWIVGIKNKA
+1153 YMDEGLINGLKNKSKDIVEVA
-1167 EQVYAAARNVT
+1167 KGIT

>member
-1 MAADGKVVIEVELK
+1 
-15 SDQVEG
+15 
-21 QLNELK
+21 
-27 NAFADLGGVG
+27 
-37 KVFGEM
+37 
-43 SSLVGTFSNTF
+43 
-54 KALSGIV
+54 
-61 GPVAAGV
+61 
-68 VAAVTT
+68 
-74 MVTAFSKLYD
+74 
-84 ASKQN
+84 
-89 FFENLQNISEK
+89 
-100 LQPVVDI
+100 
-107 VQNAT
+107 
-112 NTILDCFSQ
+112 
-121 VTDFSFDFST
+121 
-131 LMADAIEFESS
+131 
-142 MARVSGI
+142 
-149 MGVLGDDAKVLT
+149 
-161 ETTRQYGAT
+161 
-170 TRYTSLQVSEAFSY
+170 
-184 MGMAG
+184 
-189 FSLQESLASIQDVLN
+189 
-204 LTTIGATELGTASDI
+204 
-219 VTDGLTAM
+219 
-227 NMSASQA
+227 
-234 SNFVDY
+234 
-240 MAATITRSNTTVEL
+240 
-254 MGETMKYAGSVAGTL
+254 MKYAGSVAGTL

-308 ETVAKAMD
+308 DTVAKAME
-316 KYGIGLVTAK
+316 KYGIELITAK

-441 QVLGSDAKVTT
+441 QVLGSDAKVTS

-461 LDAMRDPTQ
+461 LDAMRNPTNA
-470 SQKKIFKELG
+470 QKKQFKELG
-480 LSYRE
+480 LTYKE
-485 IKDDAFDYSATCDMI
+485 INDDAFDYSATCDMI
-500 NENTKGIVDSSKGL
+500 NENTKGIVDNAKGL
-514 KNVVS
+514 KDVVS
-519 KNDLI
+519 KQEIIDKLNPD
-524 KQLYPNM
+524 M
-531 SLEKANEV
+531 SLKEANQV
-539 LKKYGMTA
+539 LKEYGLSA
-547 KTQSTGQ
+547 KRASTGQ
-554 IDLIANLKELRSA
+554 IDFIANLTQLREK
-567 FSGMDQATREQTLSN
+567 FGDMDKSTREQILTN

-588 LSEINEVC
+588 LDEINEIC
-596 GLSDEQFDKYCKNL
+596 GLSDEQFKLYCDNL
-610 ELVTGLSEKMSQTM
+610 NLVTGLSEKMAQAM
-624 DETTKYYLLVLS
+624 DETTKNKLLILS

-649 LKPSIQSAADAL
+649 LKPAIQSTSEKL
-661 AKFFTVWRS
+661 AEFFSVWRS
-670 GNEKGNTKDGQALYT
+670 GNKEGTTEDGQVLYT

-695 LLGYIRNADISG
+695 MLGYIRNADISG

-761 SQFVKDVAPEV
+761 SEFVKDVAPEI

-798 EAVASVM
+798 DAVASAM
-805 NTWIEGSEEIKSLT
+805 NSWVEGSEQIKSLT

-848 ITSWLTNS
+848 VTSWLTNS
-856 DYNFDFL
+856 KPDFSKGGTGL
-863 SLFSTSLG
+863 I
-871 MPNFLYKSNKG
+871 KSIVG
-882 FIERIKK
+882 

-897 DEKTGDEKPLNTSKD
+897 DEKTGNEKPLNTNKN

-917 INNKLSSMDAN
+917 INTKLSSMDTN

-934 TQLTALQTT
+934 TQLTALQSTV
-943 AQSVSNSISQAFT
+943 QSVSSSISQAFT
-956 SLQNNLRTSLVG
+956 SMQNNLRTSLVG

-976 FVSISNVARNQCLNV
+976 FVNISNVARNQCLNV

-1007 NQITNARNVVTSQMI
+1007 NQITN
-1022 SMKNVISTQVSEAR
+1022 
-1036 NKLTSQMISIRNVS
+1036 
-1050 KTQITLARN
+1050 ARN

-1103 QMANGVTQ
+1103 QLANGVTQ
-1111 GIQSGTS
+1111 GIQSGTA

-1132 AEMKKTAKINSPSKI
+1132 AEMKKTAKINSPSKV
-1147 TTNYGE
+1147 TTDYGE
-1153 NLDEGWIVGIKNKA
+1153 YMDEGLIVGMKNKA
-1167 EQVYAAARNVT
+1167 EQVYAVARDVT
-1178 TEMQNAMK
+1178 SEMQNAMK

-1231 IGDIKDRPIHVDAS
+1231 IGDISDRPIQVQAN
-1245 MDKTKVVDIIAQPVQ
+1245 MDKVKVVDIIAKPIDE
-1260 QKNKKIEKRK
+1260 KNKRDEKRL

>member
-170 TRYTSLQVSEAFSY
+170 TRYTSVQVSEAFSY

-204 LTTIGATELGTASDI
+204 LTTIGATELGIASDI

-308 ETVAKAMD
+308 DTVAKAME
-316 KYGIGLVTAK
+316 KYGIELITAK

-401 AGVTGKECSKRINNL
+401 AGVTGEECSKRINNL

-441 QVLGSDAKVTT
+441 QVLGSDAKVTS

-649 LKPSIQSAADAL
+649 LKPSIQSTADAL

-670 GNEKGNTKDGQALYT
+670 GNEDGTTKNNQALYT

-695 LLGYIRNADISG
+695 LLEHIKNADISG

-735 IHQICQGIINSKG
+735 IHQICQGIIKSKG

-798 EAVASVM
+798 DAVASVM

-819 GSFADIFIDSFIE
+819 GNFADIFIDSLIE
-832 NLTDRFTGRAS
+832 NFKSRTVGRAT
-843 ELWQA
+843 ELWNA
-848 ITSWLTNS
+848 ATSWLTHS
-856 DYNFDFL
+856 TPDF
-863 SLFSTSLG
+863 S
-871 MPNFLYKSNKG
+871 KG
-882 FIERIKK
+882 GTGLLKK
-889 WFTGESYA
+889 ISEWFTGESYA
-897 DEKTGDEKPLNTSKD
+897 DEKTGNEKPLDTSKD

-917 INNKLSSMDAN
+917 INTKLSSMDTN

-934 TQLTALQTT
+934 TQLTALQSTV
-943 AQSVSNSISQAFT
+943 QSVSSSISQAFT
-956 SLQNNLRTSLVG
+956 SMQNNLRTSLVG

-976 FVSISNVARNQCLNV
+976 FVSISNVARNQSLNV

-1022 SMKNVISTQVSEAR
+1022 SMKKVISTQISEAR

-1050 KTQITLARN
+1050 RTQITLARN

-1132 AEMKKTAKINSPSKI
+1132 AEMKKTAKINSPSKV
-1147 TTNYGE
+1147 TTDYGE
-1153 NLDEGWIVGIKNKA
+1153 YMDEGLIVGMKNKA

>member
-1 MAADGKVVIEVELK
+1 
-15 SDQVEG
+15 
-21 QLNELK
+21 
-27 NAFADLGGVG
+27 
-37 KVFGEM
+37 
-43 SSLVGTFSNTF
+43 
-54 KALSGIV
+54 
-61 GPVAAGV
+61 
-68 VAAVTT
+68 
-74 MVTAFSKLYD
+74 
-84 ASKQN
+84 
-89 FFENLQNISEK
+89 
-100 LQPVVDI
+100 
-107 VQNAT
+107 
-112 NTILDCFSQ
+112 
-121 VTDFSFDFST
+121 
-131 LMADAIEFESS
+131 
-142 MARVSGI
+142 
-149 MGVLGDDAKVLT
+149 
-161 ETTRQYGAT
+161 
-170 TRYTSLQVSEAFSY
+170 
-184 MGMAG
+184 
-189 FSLQESLASIQDVLN
+189 
-204 LTTIGATELGTASDI
+204 
-219 VTDGLTAM
+219 
-227 NMSASQA
+227 
-234 SNFVDY
+234 
-240 MAATITRSNTTVEL
+240 
-254 MGETMKYAGSVAGTL
+254 MKYAGSVAGTL

-670 GNEKGNTKDGQALYT
+670 GNEKGNTKDGQVLYT

-713 SGINTFITQGGLS
+713 SGINTFITKGGLS

-735 IHQICQGIINSKG
+735 IHQICQGIIKSKG

-792 NIHDAL
+792 NIHGAL

-819 GSFADIFIDSFIE
+819 GNFADIFIDSLIE
-832 NLTDRFTGRAS
+832 NFKSRTVGRATK
-843 ELWQA
+843 LWNA
-848 ITSWLTNS
+848 ATSWLTHS
-856 DYNFDFL
+856 TPDF
-863 SLFSTSLG
+863 S
-871 MPNFLYKSNKG
+871 KG
-882 FIERIKK
+882 GTGLLKK
-889 WFTGESYA
+889 ISEWFTGESYA
-897 DEKTGDEKPLNTSKD
+897 DEKTGNEKPLNTSKD

-917 INNKLSSMDAN
+917 INTKLSSMDTN

-934 TQLTALQTT
+934 TQLTALQSTV
-943 AQSVSNSISQAFT
+943 QSVSSSISQAFT
-956 SLQNNLRTSLVG
+956 SMQNNLRTSLVG

-976 FVSISNVARNQCLNV
+976 FVSISNVARNQSLNV

-1022 SMKNVISTQVSEAR
+1022 SMKKVISTQISEAR

-1050 KTQITLARN
+1050 RTQITLARN
-1059 AVTSQ
+1059 AVTYQ

-1103 QMANGVTQ
+1103 QLANGVTQ
-1111 GIQSGTS
+1111 GIQSGTA

-1132 AEMKKTAKINSPSKI
+1132 AEMKKTAKINSPSKV
-1147 TTNYGE
+1147 TTDYGE
-1153 NLDEGWIVGIKNKA
+1153 YMDEGLIVGMKNKA
-1167 EQVYAAARNVT
+1167 EQVYAVARDVT
-1178 TEMQNAMK
+1178 SEMQNAMK

-1231 IGDIKDRPIHVDAS
+1231 IGDISDRPIQVQAN
-1245 MDKTKVVDIIAQPVQ
+1245 MDKVKVVDIIAKPIDE
-1260 QKNKKIEKRK
+1260 KNKRDEKRL

>member
-1 MAADGKVVIEVELK
+1 
-15 SDQVEG
+15 
-21 QLNELK
+21 
-27 NAFADLGGVG
+27 
-37 KVFGEM
+37 
-43 SSLVGTFSNTF
+43 
-54 KALSGIV
+54 
-61 GPVAAGV
+61 
-68 VAAVTT
+68 
-74 MVTAFSKLYD
+74 
-84 ASKQN
+84 
-89 FFENLQNISEK
+89 
-100 LQPVVDI
+100 
-107 VQNAT
+107 
-112 NTILDCFSQ
+112 
-121 VTDFSFDFST
+121 
-131 LMADAIEFESS
+131 
-142 MARVSGI
+142 
-149 MGVLGDDAKVLT
+149 
-161 ETTRQYGAT
+161 
-170 TRYTSLQVSEAFSY
+170 
-184 MGMAG
+184 
-189 FSLQESLASIQDVLN
+189 
-204 LTTIGATELGTASDI
+204 
-219 VTDGLTAM
+219 
-227 NMSASQA
+227 
-234 SNFVDY
+234 
-240 MAATITRSNTTVEL
+240 
-254 MGETMKYAGSVAGTL
+254 MKYAGSVAGTL

-380 LTDSVQNSTQTVS
+380 LTNSVQNSTQTVS

-441 QVLGSDAKVTT
+441 QVLGSDAKVTS

-649 LKPSIQSAADAL
+649 LKPSIQSTADAL

-670 GNEKGNTKDGQALYT
+670 GNEDGTTKNNQALYT

-695 LLGYIRNADISG
+695 LLEHIKNADISG

-761 SQFVKDVAPEV
+761 SEFVKDVAPEI

-798 EAVASVM
+798 DAVASAM
-805 NTWIEGSEEIKSLT
+805 NSWVEGSEQIKSLT

-871 MPNFLYKSNKG
+871 MPNFLFKSNKDFLG
-882 FIERIKK
+882 KIIQ
-889 WFTGESYA
+889 WGTGKTYA
-897 DEKTGDEKPLNTSKD
+897 DEKTGNEKPLNTS
-912 SNSNK
+912 SNK
-917 INNKLSSMDAN
+917 INTKLSSMDAN
-928 EIKALQ
+928 EIKELQ

-943 AQSVSNSISQAFT
+943 AQSVSSSISQAFT

-968 CANIARNQ
+968 CANITRNQ
-976 FVSISNVARNQCLNV
+976 FV
-991 SNIVRNQ
+991 NIANITRNQ
-998 FLSISNIIR
+998 FLSVSNVIR
-1007 NQITNARNVVTSQMI
+1007 NQITNSRNVVTSQMI
-1022 SMKNVISTQVSEAR
+1022 SMKNVISTQISEAR

-1050 KTQITLARN
+1050 RTQITHARN
-1059 AVTSQ
+1059 TVTSQ
-1064 MISMKRVI
+1064 MISMKNVI
-1072 TTQSREARNNFTR
+1072 STQSREARNNFTR

-1091 NVARTQSREIGQ
+1091 NVARTQSTQIGQ
-1103 QMANGVTQ
+1103 QMANGVTK
-1111 GIQSGTS
+1111 GLQSGTA

>member
-1 MAADGKVVIEVELK
+1 
-15 SDQVEG
+15 
-21 QLNELK
+21 
-27 NAFADLGGVG
+27 
-37 KVFGEM
+37 
-43 SSLVGTFSNTF
+43 
-54 KALSGIV
+54 
-61 GPVAAGV
+61 
-68 VAAVTT
+68 
-74 MVTAFSKLYD
+74 
-84 ASKQN
+84 
-89 FFENLQNISEK
+89 
-100 LQPVVDI
+100 
-107 VQNAT
+107 
-112 NTILDCFSQ
+112 
-121 VTDFSFDFST
+121 
-131 LMADAIEFESS
+131 
-142 MARVSGI
+142 
-149 MGVLGDDAKVLT
+149 
-161 ETTRQYGAT
+161 
-170 TRYTSLQVSEAFSY
+170 
-184 MGMAG
+184 
-189 FSLQESLASIQDVLN
+189 
-204 LTTIGATELGTASDI
+204 
-219 VTDGLTAM
+219 
-227 NMSASQA
+227 
-234 SNFVDY
+234 
-240 MAATITRSNTTVEL
+240 
-254 MGETMKYAGSVAGTL
+254 MKYAGSVAGTL

-761 SQFVKDVAPEV
+761 SEFVKDVAPEI

-798 EAVASVM
+798 DAVASAM
-805 NTWIEGSEEIKSLT
+805 NSWVEGSEEIKSLT
-819 GSFADIFIDSFIE
+819 GNFADIFIDSLIE
-832 NLTDRFTGRAS
+832 NFKSRTVGRAT
-843 ELWQA
+843 ELWNA
-848 ITSWLTNS
+848 ATSWLTHS
-856 DYNFDFL
+856 TPDF
-863 SLFSTSLG
+863 S
-871 MPNFLYKSNKG
+871 KG
-882 FIERIKK
+882 GTGLLKK
-889 WFTGESYA
+889 ISEWFTGESYA

-1050 KTQITLARN
+1050 RTQITLARN

-1147 TTNYGE
+1147 TINYGE

-1270 NRLEGITSV
+1270 YRLEGITSV

>member
-1 MAADGKVVIEVELK
+1 
-15 SDQVEG
+15 
-21 QLNELK
+21 
-27 NAFADLGGVG
+27 
-37 KVFGEM
+37 
-43 SSLVGTFSNTF
+43 
-54 KALSGIV
+54 
-61 GPVAAGV
+61 
-68 VAAVTT
+68 
-74 MVTAFSKLYD
+74 
-84 ASKQN
+84 
-89 FFENLQNISEK
+89 
-100 LQPVVDI
+100 
-107 VQNAT
+107 
-112 NTILDCFSQ
+112 
-121 VTDFSFDFST
+121 
-131 LMADAIEFESS
+131 
-142 MARVSGI
+142 
-149 MGVLGDDAKVLT
+149 
-161 ETTRQYGAT
+161 
-170 TRYTSLQVSEAFSY
+170 
-184 MGMAG
+184 
-189 FSLQESLASIQDVLN
+189 
-204 LTTIGATELGTASDI
+204 
-219 VTDGLTAM
+219 
-227 NMSASQA
+227 
-234 SNFVDY
+234 
-240 MAATITRSNTTVEL
+240 
-254 MGETMKYAGSVAGTL
+254 MKYAGSVAGTL

-308 ETVAKAMD
+308 DTVAKAME
-316 KYGIGLVTAK
+316 KYGIELITAK

-441 QVLGSDAKVTT
+441 QVLGSDAKVTS

-461 LDAMRDPTQ
+461 LDAMRNPTNA
-470 SQKKIFKELG
+470 QKKQFKELG
-480 LSYRE
+480 LTYKE
-485 IKDDAFDYSATCDMI
+485 INDDAFDYSATCDMI
-500 NENTKGIVDSSKGL
+500 NENTKGIVDNAKGL
-514 KNVVS
+514 KDVVS
-519 KNDLI
+519 KQEIIDKLNPD
-524 KQLYPNM
+524 M
-531 SLEKANEV
+531 SLKEANQV
-539 LKKYGMTA
+539 LKEYGLSA
-547 KTQSTGQ
+547 KSASTGQ
-554 IDLIANLKELRSA
+554 IDLIANLTQLREK
-567 FSGMDQATREQTLSN
+567 FGDMDKSTREQILTN

-588 LSEINEVC
+588 LDEINEIC
-596 GLSDEQFDKYCKNL
+596 GLSDEQFKLYCDNL
-610 ELVTGLSEKMSQTM
+610 NLVTGLSEKMAQAM
-624 DETTKYYLLVLS
+624 DETTKNKLLILS
-636 SALQDVAIQGFEF
+636 SALQDVAIEGFEF
-649 LKPSIQSAADAL
+649 LKPAIQSTSEKL
-661 AKFFTVWRS
+661 AEFFSVWRS
-670 GNEKGNTKDGQALYT
+670 GNKEGTVEDGQVLYT

-695 LLGYIRNADISG
+695 MLGYIRNADISG

-713 SGINTFITQGGLS
+713 SGINTFITKGGLS

-735 IHQICQGIINSKG
+735 IHQICQGIIKSKG

-792 NIHDAL
+792 NIHGAL

-819 GSFADIFIDSFIE
+819 GNFADIFIDSLIE
-832 NLTDRFTGRAS
+832 NFKSRTVGRAT
-843 ELWQA
+843 ELWNA
-848 ITSWLTNS
+848 ATSWLTHS
-856 DYNFDFL
+856 TPDF
-863 SLFSTSLG
+863 S
-871 MPNFLYKSNKG
+871 KG
-882 FIERIKK
+882 GTGLLKK
-889 WFTGESYA
+889 ISEWFTGESYA
-897 DEKTGDEKPLNTSKD
+897 DEKTGNEKPLNTSKD

-917 INNKLSSMDAN
+917 INTKLSSMDTN

-934 TQLTALQTT
+934 TQLTALQSTV
-943 AQSVSNSISQAFT
+943 QSVSSSISQAFT
-956 SLQNNLRTSLVG
+956 SMQNNLRTSLVG

-976 FVSISNVARNQCLNV
+976 FVSISNVARNQSLNV

-1022 SMKNVISTQVSEAR
+1022 SMKKVISTQISEAR

-1050 KTQITLARN
+1050 RTQITLARN
-1059 AVTSQ
+1059 AVTYQ

-1103 QMANGVTQ
+1103 QLANGVTQ
-1111 GIQSGTS
+1111 GIQSGTA

-1132 AEMKKTAKINSPSKI
+1132 AEMKKTAKINSPSKV
-1147 TTNYGE
+1147 TTDYGE
-1153 NLDEGWIVGIKNKA
+1153 YMDEGLIVGMKNKA
-1167 EQVYAAARNVT
+1167 EQVYAVARDVT
-1178 TEMQNAMK
+1178 SEMQNVMK

-1231 IGDIKDRPIHVDAS
+1231 IGDISDRPIQVQAN
-1245 MDKTKVVDIIAQPVQ
+1245 MDKVKVVDIIAKPIDE
-1260 QKNKKIEKRK
+1260 KNKRDEKRL

>member
-1 MAADGKVVIEVELK
+1 MEIIHKVY
-15 SDQVEG
+15 Q
-21 QLNELK
+21 
-27 NAFADLGGVG
+27 
-37 KVFGEM
+37 
-43 SSLVGTFSNTF
+43 
-54 KALSGIV
+54 
-61 GPVAAGV
+61 
-68 VAAVTT
+68 
-74 MVTAFSKLYD
+74 
-84 ASKQN
+84 
-89 FFENLQNISEK
+89 
-100 LQPVVDI
+100 
-107 VQNAT
+107 
-112 NTILDCFSQ
+112 
-121 VTDFSFDFST
+121 SFT
-131 LMADAIEFESS
+131 
-142 MARVSGI
+142 
-149 MGVLGDDAKVLT
+149 
-161 ETTRQYGAT
+161 Y
-170 TRYTSLQVSEAFSY
+170 RY
-184 MGMAG
+184 AG
-189 FSLQESLASIQDVLN
+189 FSLQESLSSIKDVLN
-204 LTTIGATELGTASDI
+204 LTTIGATQLGTASDI

-240 MAATITRSNTTVEL
+240 MAATITRSNTDVEM

-308 ETVAKAMD
+308 DTVAKAME
-316 KYGIGLVTAK
+316 KYGIELITAK

-401 AGVTGKECSKRINNL
+401 AGVTGEECSKRIDNL

-441 QVLGSDAKVTT
+441 QVLGSDAKVTS

-461 LDAMRDPTQ
+461 LDAMRNPTN
-470 SQKKIFKELG
+470 SQKKQFKELG
-480 LSYRE
+480 LTYKE
-485 IKDDAFDYSATCDMI
+485 INDDAFDYSATCDMI
-500 NENTKGIVDSSKGL
+500 NENTKGIVDSAKGL
-514 KNVVS
+514 KDVVS
-519 KNDLI
+519 KQEIIDKLNPD
-524 KQLYPNM
+524 M
-531 SLEKANEV
+531 SLKEANKV
-539 LKKYGMTA
+539 LKEYGMSA
-547 KTQSTGQ
+547 KSASTGQ
-554 IDLIANLKELRSA
+554 IDLIANLTQLREK
-567 FSGMDQATREQTLSN
+567 FGNMDQATREQILTN

-588 LSEINEVC
+588 LDEINEIC
-596 GLSDEQFDKYCKNL
+596 GLSDEQFKLYCDNL
-610 ELVTGLSEKMSQTM
+610 NLVTGLSEKMAQAM
-624 DETTKYYLLVLS
+624 DETTKNKLLILS
-636 SALQDVAIQGFEF
+636 SALQDVAIEGFEF
-649 LKPSIQSAADAL
+649 LKPAIQSTSEKL
-661 AKFFTVWRS
+661 AEFFSVWRS
-670 GNEKGNTKDGQALYT
+670 GNKEGTVEDGQVLYT

-695 LLGYIRNADISG
+695 MLGYIRNADISG

-713 SGINTFITQGGLS
+713 SGINTFITKGGLS

-735 IHQICQGIINSKG
+735 IHQICQGIIKSKG

-792 NIHDAL
+792 NIHDVL

-805 NTWIEGSEEIKSLT
+805 NTWIEGSEEIKTLT
-819 GSFADIFIDSFIE
+819 GNFADIFIDSLIE
-832 NLTDRFTGRAS
+832 NFKSRTVGRAT
-843 ELWQA
+843 ELWNA
-848 ITSWLTNS
+848 ATSWLTHS
-856 DYNFDFL
+856 TPDF
-863 SLFSTSLG
+863 S
-871 MPNFLYKSNKG
+871 KG
-882 FIERIKK
+882 GTGLLKK
-889 WFTGESYA
+889 ISEWFTGESYA
-897 DEKTGDEKPLNTSKD
+897 DEKTGNEKPLNTSKD

-917 INNKLSSMDAN
+917 INTKLSSMDTN

-934 TQLTALQTT
+934 TQLTALQSTV
-943 AQSVSNSISQAFT
+943 QSVSSSISQAFT
-956 SLQNNLRTSLVG
+956 SMQNNLRTSLVG

-976 FVSISNVARNQCLNV
+976 FVSISNVARNQSLNV

-1022 SMKNVISTQVSEAR
+1022 SMKKVISTQISEAR

-1050 KTQITLARN
+1050 RTQITLARN
-1059 AVTSQ
+1059 AVTYQ

-1103 QMANGVTQ
+1103 QLANGVTQ
-1111 GIQSGTS
+1111 GIQSGTA

-1132 AEMKKTAKINSPSKI
+1132 AEMKKTAKINSPSKV
-1147 TTNYGE
+1147 TTDYGE
-1153 NLDEGWIVGIKNKA
+1153 YMDEGLIVGMKNKA
-1167 EQVYAAARNVT
+1167 EQVYAVARDVT
-1178 TEMQNAMK
+1178 SEMQNAMK

-1231 IGDIKDRPIHVDAS
+1231 IGDISDRPIQVQAN
-1245 MDKTKVVDIIAQPVQ
+1245 MDKVKVVDIIAKPIDE
-1260 QKNKKIEKRK
+1260 KNKRDEKRL

>member
-1 MAADGKVVIEVELK
+1 
-15 SDQVEG
+15 
-21 QLNELK
+21 
-27 NAFADLGGVG
+27 
-37 KVFGEM
+37 
-43 SSLVGTFSNTF
+43 
-54 KALSGIV
+54 
-61 GPVAAGV
+61 
-68 VAAVTT
+68 
-74 MVTAFSKLYD
+74 
-84 ASKQN
+84 
-89 FFENLQNISEK
+89 
-100 LQPVVDI
+100 
-107 VQNAT
+107 
-112 NTILDCFSQ
+112 
-121 VTDFSFDFST
+121 
-131 LMADAIEFESS
+131 
-142 MARVSGI
+142 
-149 MGVLGDDAKVLT
+149 
-161 ETTRQYGAT
+161 
-170 TRYTSLQVSEAFSY
+170 
-184 MGMAG
+184 
-189 FSLQESLASIQDVLN
+189 
-204 LTTIGATELGTASDI
+204 
-219 VTDGLTAM
+219 
-227 NMSASQA
+227 
-234 SNFVDY
+234 
-240 MAATITRSNTTVEL
+240 
-254 MGETMKYAGSVAGTL
+254 MKYAGSVAGTL

-713 SGINTFITQGGLS
+713 SGINTFITKGGLS

-735 IHQICQGIINSKG
+735 IHQICQGIIKSKG

-792 NIHDAL
+792 NIHGAL

-819 GSFADIFIDSFIE
+819 GNFADIFIDSLIE
-832 NLTDRFTGRAS
+832 NFKSRTVGRAT
-843 ELWQA
+843 ELWNA
-848 ITSWLTNS
+848 ATSWLTHS
-856 DYNFDFL
+856 TPDF
-863 SLFSTSLG
+863 S
-871 MPNFLYKSNKG
+871 KG
-882 FIERIKK
+882 GTGLLKK
-889 WFTGESYA
+889 ISEWFTGESYA

-943 AQSVSNSISQAFT
+943 SQSVSNSISQAFT

-1132 AEMKKTAKINSPSKI
+1132 AEMKKTAKINSPSKV
-1147 TTNYGE
+1147 TTDYGE
-1153 NLDEGWIVGIKNKA
+1153 YMDEGLIVGMKNKA

-1231 IGDIKDRPIHVDAS
+1231 IEGINDRPIQVEAN

>member
-1 MAADGKVVIEVELK
+1 MEIIHKVY
-15 SDQVEG
+15 Q
-21 QLNELK
+21 
-27 NAFADLGGVG
+27 
-37 KVFGEM
+37 
-43 SSLVGTFSNTF
+43 
-54 KALSGIV
+54 
-61 GPVAAGV
+61 
-68 VAAVTT
+68 
-74 MVTAFSKLYD
+74 
-84 ASKQN
+84 
-89 FFENLQNISEK
+89 
-100 LQPVVDI
+100 
-107 VQNAT
+107 
-112 NTILDCFSQ
+112 
-121 VTDFSFDFST
+121 SFT
-131 LMADAIEFESS
+131 
-142 MARVSGI
+142 
-149 MGVLGDDAKVLT
+149 
-161 ETTRQYGAT
+161 Y
-170 TRYTSLQVSEAFSY
+170 RY
-184 MGMAG
+184 AG
-189 FSLQESLASIQDVLN
+189 FSLQESLASIKDVLN
-204 LTTIGATELGTASDI
+204 LTTIGATQLGTASDI

-240 MAATITRSNTTVEL
+240 MAATITRSNTDVEM

-308 ETVAKAMD
+308 DTVAKAME
-316 KYGIGLVTAK
+316 KYGIELLTAK

-441 QVLGSDAKVTT
+441 QVLGSDAKVTS

-461 LDAMRDPTQ
+461 LDAMRNPTNA
-470 SQKKIFKELG
+470 QKKQFKELG
-480 LSYRE
+480 LTYKE
-485 IKDDAFDYSATCDMI
+485 INDDAFDYSATCDMI
-500 NENTKGIVDSSKGL
+500 NENTKGIVDNAKGL
-514 KNVVS
+514 KDVVS
-519 KNDLI
+519 KQEIIDKLNPD
-524 KQLYPNM
+524 M
-531 SLEKANEV
+531 SLKEANKV
-539 LKKYGMTA
+539 LKEYGLSA
-547 KTQSTGQ
+547 KSASTGQ
-554 IDLIANLKELRSA
+554 IDLIANLTQLREK
-567 FSGMDQATREQTLSN
+567 FGDMDKSTREQILTN

-588 LSEINEVC
+588 LDEINEIC
-596 GLSDEQFDKYCKNL
+596 GLSDEQFKLYCDNL
-610 ELVTGLSEKMSQTM
+610 NLVTGLSEKMAQAM
-624 DETTKYYLLVLS
+624 DETTKNKLLILS

-649 LKPSIQSAADAL
+649 LKPAIQSTSEKL
-661 AKFFTVWRS
+661 AEFFSVWRS
-670 GNEKGNTKDGQALYT
+670 GNKEGTTEDGQVLYT
-685 FDNFKKALDN
+685 FENFKKALDN
-695 LLGYIRNADISG
+695 MLGYIKNADISG

-761 SQFVKDVAPEV
+761 SEFVKDVAPEI

-798 EAVASVM
+798 DAVASAM
-805 NTWIEGSEEIKSLT
+805 NSWVEGSEQIKSLT

-897 DEKTGDEKPLNTSKD
+897 DEKTGNEKPLNTKD

-917 INNKLSSMDAN
+917 INSKLSNMDAN

-934 TQLTALQTT
+934 TQLTALQST

-1050 KTQITLARN
+1050 RTQITLARN

-1231 IGDIKDRPIHVDAS
+1231 IEGINDRPIQVEAN

>member
-1 MAADGKVVIEVELK
+1 
-15 SDQVEG
+15 
-21 QLNELK
+21 
-27 NAFADLGGVG
+27 
-37 KVFGEM
+37 
-43 SSLVGTFSNTF
+43 
-54 KALSGIV
+54 
-61 GPVAAGV
+61 
-68 VAAVTT
+68 
-74 MVTAFSKLYD
+74 
-84 ASKQN
+84 
-89 FFENLQNISEK
+89 
-100 LQPVVDI
+100 
-107 VQNAT
+107 
-112 NTILDCFSQ
+112 
-121 VTDFSFDFST
+121 
-131 LMADAIEFESS
+131 
-142 MARVSGI
+142 
-149 MGVLGDDAKVLT
+149 
-161 ETTRQYGAT
+161 
-170 TRYTSLQVSEAFSY
+170 
-184 MGMAG
+184 
-189 FSLQESLASIQDVLN
+189 
-204 LTTIGATELGTASDI
+204 
-219 VTDGLTAM
+219 
-227 NMSASQA
+227 
-234 SNFVDY
+234 
-240 MAATITRSNTTVEL
+240 
-254 MGETMKYAGSVAGTL
+254 MKYAGSVAGTL

-283 ANSSV
+283 ANSSI

-401 AGVTGKECSKRINNL
+401 AGVTGEECSKRIDNL

-441 QVLGSDAKVTT
+441 QVLGSDAKVTS

-461 LDAMRDPTQ
+461 LDAMRNPTNA
-470 SQKKIFKELG
+470 QKKQFKELG
-480 LSYRE
+480 LTYKE
-485 IKDDAFDYSATCDMI
+485 INDDAFDYSATCDMI
-500 NENTKGIVDSSKGL
+500 NENTKGIVDNAKGL
-514 KNVVS
+514 KDVVS
-519 KNDLI
+519 KQEIIDKLNPD
-524 KQLYPNM
+524 M
-531 SLEKANEV
+531 SLKEANQV
-539 LKKYGMTA
+539 LKEYGLSA
-547 KTQSTGQ
+547 KSASTGQ
-554 IDLIANLKELRSA
+554 IDLIANLTQLREK
-567 FSGMDQATREQTLSN
+567 FGDMDKSTREQILTN

-588 LSEINEVC
+588 LDEINEIC
-596 GLSDEQFDKYCKNL
+596 GLSDEQFKLYCDNL
-610 ELVTGLSEKMSQTM
+610 NLVTGLSEKMAQAM
-624 DETTKYYLLVLS
+624 DETTKNKLLILS

-649 LKPSIQSAADAL
+649 LKPAIQSTSEKL
-661 AKFFTVWRS
+661 AEFFSVWRS
-670 GNEKGNTKDGQALYT
+670 GNKEGTTEDGQVLYT

-695 LLGYIRNADISG
+695 MLGYIRNADISG

-713 SGINTFITQGGLS
+713 SGINTFITKGGLS

-735 IHQICQGIINSKG
+735 IHQICQGIIKSKG

-792 NIHDAL
+792 NIHGAL

-819 GSFADIFIDSFIE
+819 GNFADIFIDSLIE
-832 NLTDRFTGRAS
+832 NFKSRTVGRAT
-843 ELWQA
+843 ELWNA
-848 ITSWLTNS
+848 ATSWLTHS
-856 DYNFDFL
+856 TPDF
-863 SLFSTSLG
+863 S
-871 MPNFLYKSNKG
+871 KG
-882 FIERIKK
+882 GTGLLKK
-889 WFTGESYA
+889 ISEWFTGESYA

-1050 KTQITLARN
+1050 RTQITLARN

-1111 GIQSGTS
+1111 GIQSGTA

-1132 AEMKKTAKINSPSKI
+1132 AEMKKTAKINSPSKV
-1147 TTNYGE
+1147 TTDYGE
-1153 NLDEGWIVGIKNKA
+1153 YMDEGLIVGMKNKA
-1167 EQVYAAARNVT
+1167 EQVYAVARDVT
-1178 TEMQNAMK
+1178 SEMQNAMK

-1231 IGDIKDRPIHVDAS
+1231 IEGINDRPIQVEAN

>member
-100 LQPVVDI
+100 LQPIVDI

-112 NTILDCFSQ
+112 STILDCFSQ
-121 VTDFSFDFST
+121 VTDFNFDFSS

-142 MARVSGI
+142 MARVSAI
-149 MGVLGDDAKVLT
+149 MGVTGKDIEVLT

-170 TRYTSLQVSEAFSY
+170 TRYTSVQVSEAFSY

-441 QVLGSDAKVTT
+441 QVLGSDAKVTS

-461 LDAMRDPTQ
+461 LDAMRNPTNA
-470 SQKKIFKELG
+470 QKKQFKELG
-480 LSYRE
+480 LTYKE
-485 IKDDAFDYSATCDMI
+485 INDDAFDYSATCDMI
-500 NENTKGIVDSSKGL
+500 NENTKGIVDNAKGL
-514 KNVVS
+514 KDVVS
-519 KNDLI
+519 KQEIIDKLNPD
-524 KQLYPNM
+524 M
-531 SLEKANEV
+531 SLKEANQV
-539 LKKYGMTA
+539 LKEYGLSA
-547 KTQSTGQ
+547 KSASTGQ
-554 IDLIANLKELRSA
+554 IDLIANLTQLREK
-567 FSGMDQATREQTLSN
+567 FGDMDKSTREQILTN

-588 LSEINEVC
+588 LDEINEIC
-596 GLSDEQFDKYCKNL
+596 GLSDEQFKLYCDNL
-610 ELVTGLSEKMSQTM
+610 NLVTGLSEKMAQAM
-624 DETTKYYLLVLS
+624 DETTKNKLLILS

-649 LKPSIQSAADAL
+649 LKPAIQSTSEKL
-661 AKFFTVWRS
+661 AEFFSVWRS

-713 SGINTFITQGGLS
+713 SGINTFITKGGLS

-735 IHQICQGIINSKG
+735 IHQICQGIIKSKG

-819 GSFADIFIDSFIE
+819 GNFADIFIDSLIE
-832 NLTDRFTGRAS
+832 NFKSRTVGRAT
-843 ELWQA
+843 ELWNA
-848 ITSWLTNS
+848 ATSWLTHS
-856 DYNFDFL
+856 TPDF
-863 SLFSTSLG
+863 S
-871 MPNFLYKSNKG
+871 KG
-882 FIERIKK
+882 GTGLLKK
-889 WFTGESYA
+889 ISEWFTGESYA
-897 DEKTGDEKPLNTSKD
+897 DEKTGNEKPLNTSKD

-917 INNKLSSMDAN
+917 INTKLSSMDTN

-934 TQLTALQTT
+934 TQLTALQSTV
-943 AQSVSNSISQAFT
+943 QSVSSSISQAFT
-956 SLQNNLRTSLVG
+956 SMQNNLRTSLVG

-976 FVSISNVARNQCLNV
+976 FVSISNVARNQSLNV

-1022 SMKNVISTQVSEAR
+1022 SMKKVISTQISEAR

-1050 KTQITLARN
+1050 RTQITLARN
-1059 AVTSQ
+1059 AVTYQ

-1103 QMANGVTQ
+1103 QLANGVTQ
-1111 GIQSGTS
+1111 GIQSGTA

-1132 AEMKKTAKINSPSKI
+1132 AEMKKTAKINSPSKV
-1147 TTNYGE
+1147 TTDYGE
-1153 NLDEGWIVGIKNKA
+1153 YMDEGLIVGMKNKA
-1167 EQVYAAARNVT
+1167 EQVYAVARDVT
-1178 TEMQNAMK
+1178 SEMQNAMK

-1231 IGDIKDRPIHVDAS
+1231 IGDISDRPIQVQAN
-1245 MDKTKVVDIIAQPVQ
+1245 MDKVKVVDIIAKPIDE
-1260 QKNKKIEKRK
+1260 KNKRDEKRL

>member
-1 MAADGKVVIEVELK
+1 
-15 SDQVEG
+15 
-21 QLNELK
+21 
-27 NAFADLGGVG
+27 
-37 KVFGEM
+37 
-43 SSLVGTFSNTF
+43 
-54 KALSGIV
+54 
-61 GPVAAGV
+61 
-68 VAAVTT
+68 
-74 MVTAFSKLYD
+74 
-84 ASKQN
+84 
-89 FFENLQNISEK
+89 
-100 LQPVVDI
+100 
-107 VQNAT
+107 
-112 NTILDCFSQ
+112 
-121 VTDFSFDFST
+121 
-131 LMADAIEFESS
+131 
-142 MARVSGI
+142 
-149 MGVLGDDAKVLT
+149 
-161 ETTRQYGAT
+161 
-170 TRYTSLQVSEAFSY
+170 
-184 MGMAG
+184 
-189 FSLQESLASIQDVLN
+189 
-204 LTTIGATELGTASDI
+204 
-219 VTDGLTAM
+219 
-227 NMSASQA
+227 
-234 SNFVDY
+234 
-240 MAATITRSNTTVEL
+240 
-254 MGETMKYAGSVAGTL
+254 MKYAGSVAGTL

-380 LTDSVQNSTQTVS
+380 LTNSVQNSTQTVS

-441 QVLGSDAKVTT
+441 QVLGSDAKVTS

-649 LKPSIQSAADAL
+649 LKPSIQSTADAL

-670 GNEKGNTKDGQALYT
+670 GNEDGTTKNNQALYT

-695 LLGYIRNADISG
+695 LLEHIKNADISG

-772 EEAGKVILDALRD
+772 EEAGRVILDALRD

-798 EAVASVM
+798 DAVASAM
-805 NTWIEGSEEIKSLT
+805 NSWVEGSEQIKSLT

-848 ITSWLTNS
+848 ITSWITS
-856 DYNFDFL
+856 SKPDF
-863 SLFSTSLG
+863 S
-871 MPNFLYKSNKG
+871 KG
-882 FIERIKK
+882 GTGIIQGLVN

-897 DEKTGDEKPLNTSKD
+897 DEKTGNEKPLNTSKD

-917 INNKLSSMDAN
+917 INSKLSSMDTN

-934 TQLTALQTT
+934 TQLTALQST
-943 AQSVSNSISQAFT
+943 AQSVSSSISQAFT
-956 SLQNNLRTSLVG
+956 SMQNNLRTSLVG

-976 FVSISNVARNQCLNV
+976 FVSISNVARNQSLNV

-1022 SMKNVISTQVSEAR
+1022 SMKKVISTQISEAR

-1050 KTQITLARN
+1050 RTQITLARN

-1111 GIQSGTS
+1111 GIQSGTA

-1132 AEMKKTAKINSPSKI
+1132 AEMKKTAKINSPSKV
-1147 TTNYGE
+1147 TTDYGE
-1153 NLDEGWIVGIKNKA
+1153 YMDEGLIVGMKNKA
-1167 EQVYAAARNVT
+1167 EQVYAVARDIT
-1178 TEMQNAMK
+1178 SEMQNAMK

-1231 IGDIKDRPIHVDAS
+1231 IEGINDRPIQVEAN

>member
-1 MAADGKVVIEVELK
+1 
-15 SDQVEG
+15 
-21 QLNELK
+21 
-27 NAFADLGGVG
+27 
-37 KVFGEM
+37 
-43 SSLVGTFSNTF
+43 
-54 KALSGIV
+54 
-61 GPVAAGV
+61 
-68 VAAVTT
+68 
-74 MVTAFSKLYD
+74 
-84 ASKQN
+84 
-89 FFENLQNISEK
+89 
-100 LQPVVDI
+100 
-107 VQNAT
+107 
-112 NTILDCFSQ
+112 
-121 VTDFSFDFST
+121 
-131 LMADAIEFESS
+131 
-142 MARVSGI
+142 
-149 MGVLGDDAKVLT
+149 
-161 ETTRQYGAT
+161 
-170 TRYTSLQVSEAFSY
+170 
-184 MGMAG
+184 
-189 FSLQESLASIQDVLN
+189 
-204 LTTIGATELGTASDI
+204 
-219 VTDGLTAM
+219 
-227 NMSASQA
+227 
-234 SNFVDY
+234 
-240 MAATITRSNTTVEL
+240 
-254 MGETMKYAGSVAGTL
+254 MKYAGSVAGTL
-269 GVSMDDLSVAIGLM
+269 GVSMDDLSVSIGLM
-283 ANSSV
+283 ANSSI

-441 QVLGSDAKVTT
+441 QVLGSDAKVTS

-649 LKPSIQSAADAL
+649 LKPSIQSTADAL

-670 GNEKGNTKDGQALYT
+670 GNEDGTTKNNQALYT

-695 LLGYIRNADISG
+695 LLEHIKNADISG

-761 SQFVKDVAPEV
+761 SEFVKDVAPEI
-772 EEAGKVILDALRD
+772 EEAGRVILDALRD

-798 EAVASVM
+798 DAVASAM
-805 NTWIEGSEEIKSLT
+805 NSWVEGSEQIKSLT

-848 ITSWLTNS
+848 ITSWITS
-856 DYNFDFL
+856 SKPDF
-863 SLFSTSLG
+863 S
-871 MPNFLYKSNKG
+871 KG
-882 FIERIKK
+882 GTGIIQGLVN

-897 DEKTGDEKPLNTSKD
+897 DEKTGNEKPLNTSKD

-917 INNKLSSMDAN
+917 INSKLSSMNTD

-934 TQLTALQTT
+934 TQLTALQST
-943 AQSVSNSISQAFT
+943 AQSVSSSISQSFT

-1022 SMKNVISTQVSEAR
+1022 S
-1036 NKLTSQMISIRNVS
+1036 IRNVS
-1050 KTQITLARN
+1050 RTQITLARN

-1111 GIQSGTS
+1111 GIQSGTA

-1132 AEMKKTAKINSPSKI
+1132 AEMKKTAKINSPSKV
-1147 TTNYGE
+1147 TTDYGE
-1153 NLDEGWIVGIKNKA
+1153 YMDEGLIVGMKNKA
-1167 EQVYAAARNVT
+1167 EQVYAVARDIT
-1178 TEMQNAMK
+1178 SEMQNAMK

-1231 IGDIKDRPIHVDAS
+1231 IEGINDRPIQVEAN

>member
-121 VTDFSFDFST
+121 VTDFNFDFST

-161 ETTRQYGAT
+161 EITRQYGAT
-170 TRYTSLQVSEAFSY
+170 TRYTSVQVSEAFSY

-713 SGINTFITQGGLS
+713 SGINTFITKGGLS

-735 IHQICQGIINSKG
+735 IHQICQGIIKSKG

-819 GSFADIFIDSFIE
+819 GNFADIFIDSLIE
-832 NLTDRFTGRAS
+832 KFKSRTVGRAT
-843 ELWQA
+843 ELWNA
-848 ITSWLTNS
+848 ATSWLTHS
-856 DYNFDFL
+856 TPDF
-863 SLFSTSLG
+863 S
-871 MPNFLYKSNKG
+871 KG
-882 FIERIKK
+882 GTGLLKK
-889 WFTGESYA
+889 ISEWFTGESYA

-943 AQSVSNSISQAFT
+943 SQSVSNSISQAFT

-1132 AEMKKTAKINSPSKI
+1132 AEMKKTAKINSPSKV
-1147 TTNYGE
+1147 TTDYGE
-1153 NLDEGWIVGIKNKA
+1153 YMDEGLIVGMKNKA
-1167 EQVYAAARNVT
+1167 EQVYAVARDVT
-1178 TEMQNAMK
+1178 SEMQNAMK

>member
-1 MAADGKVVIEVELK
+1 MEIIHKVY
-15 SDQVEG
+15 Q
-21 QLNELK
+21 
-27 NAFADLGGVG
+27 
-37 KVFGEM
+37 
-43 SSLVGTFSNTF
+43 
-54 KALSGIV
+54 
-61 GPVAAGV
+61 
-68 VAAVTT
+68 
-74 MVTAFSKLYD
+74 
-84 ASKQN
+84 
-89 FFENLQNISEK
+89 
-100 LQPVVDI
+100 
-107 VQNAT
+107 
-112 NTILDCFSQ
+112 
-121 VTDFSFDFST
+121 SFT
-131 LMADAIEFESS
+131 
-142 MARVSGI
+142 
-149 MGVLGDDAKVLT
+149 
-161 ETTRQYGAT
+161 Y
-170 TRYTSLQVSEAFSY
+170 RY
-184 MGMAG
+184 AG
-189 FSLQESLASIQDVLN
+189 FSLQESLASIKDVLN
-204 LTTIGATELGTASDI
+204 LTTIGATQLGTASDI

-308 ETVAKAMD
+308 DTVAKAME
-316 KYGIGLVTAK
+316 KYGIELLTAK

-401 AGVTGKECSKRINNL
+401 AGVTGEECSKRIDNL

-441 QVLGSDAKVTT
+441 QVLGSDAKVTS

-461 LDAMRDPTQ
+461 LDAMRNPTNT
-470 SQKKIFKELG
+470 QKKQFKELG
-480 LSYRE
+480 LTYKE
-485 IKDDAFDYSATCDMI
+485 INDDAFDYSATCDMI
-500 NENTKGIVDSSKGL
+500 NENTKGIVDNAKGL
-514 KNVVS
+514 KDVVS
-519 KNDLI
+519 KQEIIDKLNPD
-524 KQLYPNM
+524 M
-531 SLEKANEV
+531 SLKEANQV
-539 LKKYGMTA
+539 LKEYGLSA
-547 KTQSTGQ
+547 KSASTGQ
-554 IDLIANLKELRSA
+554 IDLIANLTQLREK
-567 FSGMDQATREQTLSN
+567 FGDMDKSTREQILTN

-588 LSEINEVC
+588 LDEINEIC
-596 GLSDEQFDKYCKNL
+596 GLSDEQFKLYCDNL
-610 ELVTGLSEKMSQTM
+610 NLVTGLSEKMAQAM
-624 DETTKYYLLVLS
+624 DETTKNKLLILS

-649 LKPSIQSAADAL
+649 LKPAIQSTSEKL
-661 AKFFTVWRS
+661 AEFFSVWRS
-670 GNEKGNTKDGQALYT
+670 GNKEGTTEDGQVLYT

-695 LLGYIRNADISG
+695 MLGYIRNADISG

-735 IHQICQGIINSKG
+735 IHQICQGIIKSKG

-761 SQFVKDVAPEV
+761 SEFVKDVAPEI

-792 NIHDAL
+792 NIHGAL
-798 EAVASVM
+798 EAVASAM
-805 NTWIEGSEEIKSLT
+805 NSWVQGGEQIKSLT
-819 GSFADIFIDSFIE
+819 GNFADIFIDSFIE
-832 NLTDRFTGRAS
+832 NIEDRFIGRAS
-843 ELWQA
+843 EIWNA
-848 ITSWLTNS
+848 MTSWITGSNYS
-856 DYNFDFL
+856 IDFL

-871 MPNFLYKSNKG
+871 MPNFLFKSNKDFLG
-882 FIERIKK
+882 KIIQ
-889 WFTGESYA
+889 WGTGKTYA
-897 DEKTGDEKPLNTSKD
+897 DEKTGNEKPLNTS
-912 SNSNK
+912 SNK
-917 INNKLSSMDAN
+917 INTKLSSMDAN
-928 EIKALQ
+928 EIKELQ

-943 AQSVSNSISQAFT
+943 AQSVSSSISQAFT

-968 CANIARNQ
+968 CANITRNQ
-976 FVSISNVARNQCLNV
+976 FV
-991 SNIVRNQ
+991 NIANITRNQ
-998 FLSISNIIR
+998 FLSVSNVIR
-1007 NQITNARNVVTSQMI
+1007 NQITNSRNVVTSQMI
-1022 SMKNVISTQVSEAR
+1022 SMKNVISTQISEAR

-1050 KTQITLARN
+1050 RTQITQARN
-1059 AVTSQ
+1059 TVTSQ

-1091 NVARTQSREIGQ
+1091 NVARTQSTQIGQ
-1103 QMANGVTQ
+1103 QMANGVTK
-1111 GIQSGTS
+1111 GLQSGTG

-1132 AEMKKTAKINSPSKI
+1132 AEMRKTAKINSPSKV
-1147 TTNYGE
+1147 TTQYGE
-1153 NLDEGWIVGIKNKA
+1153 YMDEGLINGLKNKSKDIVEVA
-1167 EQVYAAARNVT
+1167 KGIT

-1231 IGDIKDRPIHVDAS
+1231 IEGINDRPIQVEAN